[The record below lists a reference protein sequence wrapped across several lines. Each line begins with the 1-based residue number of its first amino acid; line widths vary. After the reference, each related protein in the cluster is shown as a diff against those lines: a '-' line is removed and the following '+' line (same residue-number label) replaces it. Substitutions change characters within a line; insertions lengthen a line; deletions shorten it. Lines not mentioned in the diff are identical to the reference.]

1 MADGKV
7 VIQVDMDGNKAQSGM
22 SRLKNMVGGLSES
35 GAQLGSVFKSVLGA
49 NIVSGALISG
59 IQSLGS
65 AMKGVFS
72 TALDE
77 GAKLQQSFGGI
88 DTLYKGAED
97 TMKQYATA
105 AASAGISANTYAEQ
119 AVSFGASL
127 KKALGGD
134 AVKAAE
140 SANKA
145 IMAMA
150 DNSAKMGTDIGSIQ
164 MAYQGFAKG
173 NYTMLDNLKLGYGG
187 TQQEMQRLLKD
198 ASKLE
203 KAMGKKFDI
212 NNFADVVEAIDL
224 VQQELGIA
232 GVAAEEAKTTFSGSF
247 EAMKASASNFL
258 ANLTLGEDIGPS
270 LKTLISTTSTFL
282 LGNFVPMVGN
292 IMRQLPQAVEVAL
305 AEAGP
310 KIEQGF
316 KSLFSSLGVDEGVF
330 DAVKDT
336 FRDVVVT
343 IQSLFESFTSEG
355 NGFKD
360 LLQGISNVITF
371 VNVVIQELARGFQFV
386 VESFANTGA
395 INSAYSAFKDLSGA
409 AVEVAKNLGE
419 AIPWDTIGSIAG
431 QVVNFISLLVSWFSK
446 LAQSISPEVWQTL
459 IVGVTSFAVALKG
472 IKTGLA
478 VAKGLKSAFDFG
490 KNLVSLITNTLSL
503 TAAQATNAAAST
515 AMSAGNTAVG
525 TSAGAAASS
534 VLKLGAGI
542 LMIGAG
548 VLLAASGIYLLVQAA
563 IQLSS
568 AGAGAILTMVG
579 LGVGIA
585 ALAAVFAFLGPAL
598 TAGAV
603 GILAF
608 GAAVA
613 LIGVGVYAASVGL
626 ALLAVQLPVIS
637 TYGLSASIA
646 LAALGASMLVLG
658 AGALV
663 AGAGLLVLGAGALV
677 AGAGVLVFGAG
688 LLVASVGVAAFGVAL
703 ALVGVGVYTASAGL
717 SMLAGHLPTIATYG
731 ASAAIGIAALGAG
744 LLVMGAGSLVAGAG
758 ALVLGAG
765 LLTAG
770 AGATVLGAGMLVAA
784 AGVAAFG
791 LALGLCAPSITIFAE
806 AISKIIETLSSGLSS
821 ILQAIASVIQ
831 SIGNAALNAGL
842 GFKSLAEGVVM
853 ITNTG
858 LADLS
863 ASLAATAAGL
873 GAIASQGAGLAIAGQ
888 GMTML
893 SSGMMML
900 GQSTVILQSAL
911 IALPALLTSF
921 TSSLTGLPAVLTAT
935 ASSMTDFGSNVQ
947 GSLTGLTGLGE
958 IVIQFN
964 AMLMTIAPAT
974 MMASTGLASFNAQA
988 TLAGNSMQILGT
1000 SSAAVSAQIAS
1011 FGLIIA
1017 SAMMGATTATNVA
1030 GSQMVATI
1038 RTTGIQMV
1046 SAEQSCMNQ
1055 IVSAVRNGMNNAVS
1069 TIRNGGSQMVSAMQS
1084 ALNQMKVVVQNTM
1097 NSIVSSIQSHGG
1109 QMVSAWK
1116 TAGQQMITTTQ
1127 SFVNNTNS
1135 SLKGI
1140 GSGVNLYSNGA
1151 ALMSGLKSGI
1161 DAGWSQITSSVS
1173 NMAKWIKDHKGPV
1186 SYDRRLLIENGSAIM
1201 AGLNQGI
1208 QTGWRKVMDN
1218 ISNMAGTIQDVIND
1232 DYSNIGWQIGLGI
1245 SDGLNSSQDKVAG
1258 YLDAIRDHVNDFSLK
1273 SKNLL
1278 TGATATM
1285 SSQLKVETLRG
1296 KTPKDETSSRQEAYI
1311 AHSASLLSDVID
1323 SLSELREQVAQ
1334 GQTMVLDTGALIG
1347 GTAYA
1352 YDEAVGNI
1360 QTLRGRHRLS

>member
-7 VIQVDMDGNKAQSGM
+7 VIQVDMDGDKAQSGVA
-22 SRLKNMVGGLSES
+22 RLKGMVGGLAES
-35 GAQLGSVFKSVLGA
+35 GTQLGSVFKSVLGA

-88 DTLYKGAED
+88 DTLYHGAED

-224 VQQELGIA
+224 VQQELGVA
-232 GVAAEEAKTTFSGSF
+232 GVAAKEAETTFSGSF
-247 EAMKASASNFL
+247 SAMKASASNFL
-258 ANLTLGEDIGPS
+258 ANLSLGEDIGPS

-316 KSLFSSLGVDEGVF
+316 RSLFAGIGVDDGAF
-330 DAVKDT
+330 DVIKDT

-343 IQSLFESFTSEG
+343 IQSLFGELTSEG

-386 VESFANTGA
+386 VESFAETGA
-395 INSAYSAFKDLSGA
+395 INSAYSAFKDLSEA
-409 AVEVAKNLGE
+409 ATEVAQNLGE
-419 AIPWDTIGSIAG
+419 AIPWDTIGTAVGQIVNGISI
-431 QVVNFISLLVSWFSK
+431 LVSWFSK
-446 LAQSISPEVWQTL
+446 LAQSISPDMWSAL
-459 IVGVTSFAVALKG
+459 ITGVVSFAVALKG
-472 IKTGLA
+472 IKTGLTIA
-478 VAKGLKSAFDFG
+478 RGLKSAFDFG
-490 KNLVSLITNTLSL
+490 KNLVSLISNTLSL

-525 TSAGAAASS
+525 TSAGAATSS
-534 VLKLGAGI
+534 VLKLGAGL
-542 LMIGAG
+542 LMVGAG
-548 VLLAASGIYLLVQAA
+548 VLLATTGIYLLVQAA

-579 LGVGIA
+579 LAVGIA

-608 GAAVA
+608 GAAIA

-637 TYGLSASIA
+637 AYGLSASVA
-646 LAALGASMLVLG
+646 LVALGASMLVLG
-658 AGALV
+658 AGSLV

-677 AGAGVLVFGAG
+677 AGAGALVFGAG
-688 LLVASVGVAAFGVAL
+688 LLVASVGVAAFG
-703 ALVGVGVYTASAGL
+703 
-717 SMLAGHLPTIATYG
+717 
-731 ASAAIGIAALGAG
+731 
-744 LLVMGAGSLVAGAG
+744 
-758 ALVLGAG
+758 
-765 LLTAG
+765 
-770 AGATVLGAGMLVAA
+770 
-784 AGVAAFG
+784 
-791 LALGLCAPSITIFAE
+791 LALGVCAPAISTFVD
-806 AISKIIETLSSGLSS
+806 AISKIIETLSGGLSN
-821 ILQAIASVIQ
+821 ILDAISRVIQ
-831 SIGNAALNAGL
+831 SVGDSALKAGQ
-842 GFKSLAEGVVM
+842 GFKALAEGVVM
-853 ITNTG
+853 ITNTSLG
-858 LADLS
+858 DMAASLGAVALGVGKIAGYGSDLS
-863 ASLAATAAGL
+863 AVGS
-873 GAIASQGAGLAIAGQ
+873 
-888 GMTML
+888 GMTIL
-893 SSGMMML
+893 SNGMMMFA
-900 GQSTVILQSAL
+900 QSATIATGALATFPGL
-911 IALPALLTSF
+911 ISNLSVVTGSAPASF
-921 TSSLTGLPAVLTAT
+921 LILAT
-935 ASSMTDFGSNVQ
+935 AVKTAG
-947 GSLTGLTGLGE
+947 T
-958 IVIQFN
+958 
-964 AMLMTIAPAT
+964 LMAT
-974 MMASTGLASFNAQA
+974 
-988 TLAGNSMQILGT
+988 SMQA
-1000 SSAAVSAQIAS
+1000 SMAQILVVVNNGMIS
-1011 FGLIIA
+1011 IVQ
-1017 SAMMGATTATNVA
+1017 SVRNN
-1030 GSQMVATI
+1030 GSQMVAVWRI
-1038 RTTGIQMV
+1038 SGQQLV
-1046 SAEQSCMNQ
+1046 SA
-1055 IVSAVRNGMNNAVS
+1055 
-1069 TIRNGGSQMVSAMQS
+1069 
-1084 ALNQMKVVVQNTM
+1084 
-1097 NSIVSSIQSHGG
+1097 
-1109 QMVSAWK
+1109 
-1116 TAGQQMITTTQ
+1116 TQ
-1127 SFVNNTNS
+1127 GFVNSANS
-1135 SLKGI
+1135 TLSQI
-1140 GSGVNLYSNGA
+1140 GQGVNLHANGS

-1161 DAGWSQITSSVS
+1161 DSGWSQITSSVS

-1186 SYDRRLLIENGSAIM
+1186 SYDRRLLIENGAALM
-1201 AGLNQGI
+1201 TGLNRGI
-1208 QTGWRKVMDN
+1208 QAGWRNVMDN
-1218 ISNMAGTIQDVIND
+1218 ISSMAGTIQDVIND
-1232 DYSNIGWQIGLGI
+1232 DYSDIGWQIGLGI
-1245 SDGLNSSQDKVAG
+1245 SDGLNSSMDKVTG
-1258 YLDAIRDHVNDFSLK
+1258 HLDAIRDHVNDFSLK

-1311 AHSASLLSDVID
+1311 AHSTSLLSDVID

-1334 GQTMVLDTGALIG
+1334 GQMMVLDTGELVG
-1347 GTAYA
+1347 RTAYA

>member
-1 MADGKV
+1 MSDGKV
-7 VIQVDMDGNKAQSGM
+7 VIQVDMDGDKAQSGVA
-22 SRLKNMVGGLSES
+22 RLKGMVGGLAES
-35 GAQLGSVFKSVLGA
+35 GTQLGSVFKSVLGA

-59 IQSLGS
+59 IQSLGN

-97 TMKQYATA
+97 TMKQYATT

-198 ASKLE
+198 ASNLE

-224 VQQELGIA
+224 VQQELGVA
-232 GVAAEEAKTTFSGSF
+232 GVAAKEAETTFSGSF
-247 EAMKASASNFL
+247 SAMKASSSNFL
-258 ANLTLGEDIGPS
+258 ANLSLGEDIGPS

-292 IMRQLPQAVEVAL
+292 IMRQLPHAIEVAI

-316 KSLFSSLGVDEGVF
+316 RSLFAGIGVDDGAF
-330 DAVKDT
+330 DVIKDT

-343 IQSLFESFTSEG
+343 IQSLFGELTSEG

-371 VNVVIQELARGFQFV
+371 VNAVIQELARGFQFV
-386 VESFANTGA
+386 VESFAETGA
-395 INSAYSAFKDLSGA
+395 INSAYSAFKDLSEA
-409 AVEVAKNLGE
+409 AIEVAKNLGE
-419 AIPWDTIGSIAG
+419 AIPWETIGTAVGQIVNGISI
-431 QVVNFISLLVSWFSK
+431 LVSWFSK
-446 LAQSISPEVWQTL
+446 LAQSISPDMWSAL
-459 IVGVTSFAVALKG
+459 ITGVVSFAVALKG
-472 IKTGLA
+472 IKTGLTIA
-478 VAKGLKSAFDFG
+478 RGLKSAFDFG
-490 KNLVSLITNTLSL
+490 KNLVSLISNTLSL

-534 VLKLGAGI
+534 VLKLGAGL
-542 LMIGAG
+542 LMVGAG
-548 VLLAASGIYLLVQAA
+548 VLLAATGIYLLVQAA

-579 LGVGIA
+579 LAVGIA

-608 GAAVA
+608 GAAIA

-637 TYGLSASIA
+637 TYGLSASVA
-646 LAALGASMLVLG
+646 LVALGASMLVLG

-677 AGAGVLVFGAG
+677 AGAGAVAFGAG
-688 LLVASVGVAAFGVAL
+688 LLIASV
-703 ALVGVGVYTASAGL
+703 
-717 SMLAGHLPTIATYG
+717 
-731 ASAAIGIAALGAG
+731 
-744 LLVMGAGSLVAGAG
+744 
-758 ALVLGAG
+758 
-765 LLTAG
+765 
-770 AGATVLGAGMLVAA
+770 
-784 AGVAAFG
+784 GVAAFG
-791 LALGLCAPSITIFAE
+791 LALGVCAPAISTFVD
-806 AISKIIETLSSGLSS
+806 AISKIIETLSGGLSN
-821 ILQAIASVIQ
+821 ILDAISRVIQ
-831 SIGNAALNAGL
+831 SVGDSALKAGQ
-842 GFKSLAEGVVM
+842 GFKALAEGVVM
-853 ITNTG
+853 ITNTSLG
-858 LADLS
+858 DMAASLGAVALGVGKIAGYGSDLS
-863 ASLAATAAGL
+863 AVGS
-873 GAIASQGAGLAIAGQ
+873 
-888 GMTML
+888 GMTIL
-893 SSGMMML
+893 SNGMMMFAQSATIATGAL
-900 GQSTVILQSAL
+900 ATFPGLISNLSVVTGSAPASFLVLATAVKTAGTLMATSMQASMAQILVVVNNGMVSTVQS
-911 IALPALLTSF
+911 
-921 TSSLTGLPAVLTAT
+921 VR
-935 ASSMTDFGSNVQ
+935 N
-947 GSLTGLTGLGE
+947 
-958 IVIQFN
+958 N
-964 AMLMTIAPAT
+964 
-974 MMASTGLASFNAQA
+974 
-988 TLAGNSMQILGT
+988 
-1000 SSAAVSAQIAS
+1000 
-1011 FGLIIA
+1011 
-1017 SAMMGATTATNVA
+1017 
-1030 GSQMVATI
+1030 GSQMVAVW
-1038 RTTGIQMV
+1038 RVSGQLLV
-1046 SAEQSCMNQ
+1046 SA
-1055 IVSAVRNGMNNAVS
+1055 
-1069 TIRNGGSQMVSAMQS
+1069 
-1084 ALNQMKVVVQNTM
+1084 
-1097 NSIVSSIQSHGG
+1097 
-1109 QMVSAWK
+1109 
-1116 TAGQQMITTTQ
+1116 TQ
-1127 SFVNNTNS
+1127 GFVNSANNTLS
-1135 SLKGI
+1135 QI
-1140 GSGVNLYSNGA
+1140 GQGVNLHANGS

-1186 SYDRRLLIENGSAIM
+1186 SYDRRLLIENGSALM
-1201 AGLNQGI
+1201 TGLNQGI
-1208 QTGWRKVMDN
+1208 QTGWRNVMNN
-1218 ISNMAGTIQDVIND
+1218 ISSMAGTIQDVIND
-1232 DYSNIGWQIGLGI
+1232 DYSDIGWQIGLGI
-1245 SDGLNSSQDKVAG
+1245 SDGLNSSMDNVTG
-1258 YLDAIRDHVNDFSLK
+1258 RLDAIRDHVNDFSLR

-1311 AHSASLLSDVID
+1311 AHSTSLLSDVID

-1334 GQTMVLDTGALIG
+1334 GQMMVLDTGELVG
-1347 GTAYA
+1347 RTAYA

>member
-1 MADGKV
+1 MSDGKV
-7 VIQVDMDGNKAQSGM
+7 VIQVDMDGDKAQSGVA
-22 SRLKNMVGGLSES
+22 RLKGMVGGLAES
-35 GAQLGSVFKSVLGA
+35 GTQLGSVFKSVLGA

-97 TMKQYATA
+97 TMKQYATT

-224 VQQELGIA
+224 VQQELGVA
-232 GVAAEEAKTTFSGSF
+232 GVAAKEAETTFSGSF
-247 EAMKASASNFL
+247 SAMKASASNFL
-258 ANLTLGEDIGPS
+258 ANLSLGEDIGPS

-292 IMRQLPQAVEVAL
+292 IMRQLPNAIEVAI

-316 KSLFSSLGVDEGVF
+316 RSLFAGIGVDDGAF
-330 DAVKDT
+330 DVIKDT

-343 IQSLFESFTSEG
+343 FQSLFGELTSEG

-360 LLQGISNVITF
+360 LLQGISNVIAF
-371 VNVVIQELARGFQFV
+371 VNAVIQELARGFQFV
-386 VESFANTGA
+386 LDSFAETGA
-395 INSAYSAFKDLSGA
+395 INSAYSAFKDLSEA
-409 AVEVAKNLGE
+409 ATEVAQNLGE
-419 AIPWDTIGSIAG
+419 AIPWETIGIAVGQIVNGISI
-431 QVVNFISLLVSWFSK
+431 LVSWFSK
-446 LAQSISPEVWQTL
+446 LAQSISPDMWSAL
-459 IVGVTSFAVALKG
+459 ITGVVSFAVALKG
-472 IKTGLA
+472 IKTGLTIA
-478 VAKGLKSAFDFG
+478 RGLKSAFDFG
-490 KNLVSLITNTLSL
+490 KNLVSLISNTLSL

-534 VLKLGAGI
+534 VLKLGAGL
-542 LMIGAG
+542 LMVGAG
-548 VLLAASGIYLLVQAA
+548 VLLAATGIYLLVQAA

-579 LGVGIA
+579 LAVGIA

-608 GAAVA
+608 GAAIA

-637 TYGLSASIA
+637 EYGLTSSIA
-646 LAALGASMLVLG
+646 LIALGGSMLVLG

-677 AGAGVLVFGAG
+677 AAAGAVAFGAG
-688 LLVASVGVAAFGVAL
+688 LLIASV
-703 ALVGVGVYTASAGL
+703 
-717 SMLAGHLPTIATYG
+717 
-731 ASAAIGIAALGAG
+731 
-744 LLVMGAGSLVAGAG
+744 
-758 ALVLGAG
+758 
-765 LLTAG
+765 
-770 AGATVLGAGMLVAA
+770 
-784 AGVAAFG
+784 GVAAFG
-791 LALGLCAPSITIFAE
+791 LALGVCAPAISTFVD
-806 AISKIIETLSSGLSS
+806 AISKIIETLSGGLSN
-821 ILQAIASVIQ
+821 ILDAISRVIQ
-831 SIGNAALNAGL
+831 SVGDSALKAGQ
-842 GFKSLAEGVVM
+842 GFKALAEGVVM
-853 ITNTG
+853 ITNTSLG
-858 LADLS
+858 DMAASLGAVALGVGKIAGYGSDLS
-863 ASLAATAAGL
+863 AVGSSMTILSNGMMMFAQSAMIATAALATFPGL
-873 GAIASQGAGLAIAGQ
+873 ISNLSVVTGSAPASFL
-888 GMTML
+888 
-893 SSGMMML
+893 
-900 GQSTVILQSAL
+900 IL
-911 IALPALLTSF
+911 
-921 TSSLTGLPAVLTAT
+921 AT
-935 ASSMTDFGSNVQ
+935 AVKTAG
-947 GSLTGLTGLGE
+947 T
-958 IVIQFN
+958 
-964 AMLMTIAPAT
+964 LMAT
-974 MMASTGLASFNAQA
+974 
-988 TLAGNSMQILGT
+988 SMQA
-1000 SSAAVSAQIAS
+1000 SMAQILVVVNNGMVS
-1011 FGLIIA
+1011 IVQ
-1017 SAMMGATTATNVA
+1017 SVRNN
-1030 GSQMVATI
+1030 GSQMVAVW
-1038 RTTGIQMV
+1038 RVSGQQLV
-1046 SAEQSCMNQ
+1046 SA
-1055 IVSAVRNGMNNAVS
+1055 
-1069 TIRNGGSQMVSAMQS
+1069 
-1084 ALNQMKVVVQNTM
+1084 
-1097 NSIVSSIQSHGG
+1097 
-1109 QMVSAWK
+1109 
-1116 TAGQQMITTTQ
+1116 TQ
-1127 SFVNNTNS
+1127 GFVNSANNTLS
-1135 SLKGI
+1135 QI
-1140 GSGVNLYSNGA
+1140 GQGVNLHANGS

-1161 DAGWSQITSSVS
+1161 DSGWSQITSSVS

-1186 SYDRRLLIENGSAIM
+1186 SYDRRLLIENGSALM
-1201 AGLNQGI
+1201 SGLNRGI
-1208 QTGWRKVMDN
+1208 QTGWRKAMDN
-1218 ISNMAGTIQDVIND
+1218 ISSMAGTIQDVIND
-1232 DYSNIGWQIGLGI
+1232 DYSDIGWQIGLGI
-1245 SDGLNSSQDKVAG
+1245 SDGLNSSMDNVTG
-1258 YLDAIRDHVNDFSLK
+1258 HLDAIRDHVNDFSLR

-1311 AHSASLLSDVID
+1311 AHSTSLLSDVID

-1334 GQTMVLDTGALIG
+1334 GQMMVLDTGALVG

-1360 QTLRGRHRLS
+1360 QTLRGRHRL

>member
-7 VIQVDMDGNKAQSGM
+7 VIQVDMDGDKAQSGVA
-22 SRLKNMVGGLSES
+22 RLKGMVGGLAES
-35 GAQLGSVFKSVLGA
+35 GTQLGSVFKSVLGA

-88 DTLYKGAED
+88 DTLYHGAED
-97 TMKQYATA
+97 TMKQYATT

-224 VQQELGIA
+224 VQQELGVA
-232 GVAAEEAKTTFSGSF
+232 GVAAKEAETTFSGSF
-247 EAMKASASNFL
+247 SAMKASASNFL
-258 ANLTLGEDIGPS
+258 ANLSLGEDIGPS

-292 IMRQLPQAVEVAL
+292 IMRQLPHAIEVAI

-316 KSLFSSLGVDEGVF
+316 RSLFAGIGVDDGAF
-330 DAVKDT
+330 DVIKDT

-343 IQSLFESFTSEG
+343 IQSLFGELTSEG

-386 VESFANTGA
+386 LDSFAETGA
-395 INSAYSAFKDLSGA
+395 INSAYSAFKDLSEA
-409 AVEVAKNLGE
+409 ATEVAQNLGE
-419 AIPWDTIGSIAG
+419 AIPWETIGTAVG
-431 QVVNFISLLVSWFSK
+431 QIVNGISTLVSWFSK
-446 LAQSISPEVWQTL
+446 LAQSISPDMWSAL
-459 IVGVTSFAVALKG
+459 ITSVVSFAVALKG
-472 IKTGLA
+472 IKTGLTIA
-478 VAKGLKSAFDFG
+478 RGLKSAFDFG
-490 KNLVSLITNTLSL
+490 KNLVSLISNTISL

-534 VLKLGAGI
+534 VLKLGAGL
-542 LMIGAG
+542 LMVGAG
-548 VLLAASGIYLLVQAA
+548 VLLAATGIYLLVQAA

-579 LGVGIA
+579 LAVGIA

-608 GAAVA
+608 GAAIA
-613 LIGVGVYAASVGL
+613 LIGVGIYAASVGL

-637 TYGLSASIA
+637 TYGLSASVA
-646 LAALGASMLVLG
+646 LVALGASMLVLG

-677 AGAGVLVFGAG
+677 AGAGAVVFGAG
-688 LLVASVGVAAFGVAL
+688 LLIASVG
-703 ALVGVGVYTASAGL
+703 
-717 SMLAGHLPTIATYG
+717 I
-731 ASAAIGIAALGAG
+731 
-744 LLVMGAGSLVAGAG
+744 
-758 ALVLGAG
+758 
-765 LLTAG
+765 
-770 AGATVLGAGMLVAA
+770 
-784 AGVAAFG
+784 AAFG
-791 LALGLCAPSITIFAE
+791 LALGVCAPAISTFVD
-806 AISKIIETLSSGLSS
+806 AISKIIETLSGGLSN
-821 ILQAIASVIQ
+821 ILDAISRVIQ
-831 SIGNAALNAGL
+831 SVGDSALKAGQ
-842 GFKSLAEGVVM
+842 GFKALAEGVVM
-853 ITNTG
+853 ITNTSLG
-858 LADLS
+858 DMAASLGAVALGVGKIAGYGSDLS
-863 ASLAATAAGL
+863 AVGNGMTILSNGMMMFSQSAMIATAALATFPGL
-873 GAIASQGAGLAIAGQ
+873 ISNLSVVTGSAPASFL
-888 GMTML
+888 
-893 SSGMMML
+893 
-900 GQSTVILQSAL
+900 
-911 IALPALLTSF
+911 
-921 TSSLTGLPAVLTAT
+921 VLAT
-935 ASSMTDFGSNVQ
+935 AVKTAG
-947 GSLTGLTGLGE
+947 T
-958 IVIQFN
+958 
-964 AMLMTIAPAT
+964 LMAT
-974 MMASTGLASFNAQA
+974 
-988 TLAGNSMQILGT
+988 SMQA
-1000 SSAAVSAQIAS
+1000 SMAQILVVVNNGMVS
-1011 FGLIIA
+1011 IVQ
-1017 SAMMGATTATNVA
+1017 SVRNN
-1030 GSQMVATI
+1030 GSQMVAVWRI
-1038 RTTGIQMV
+1038 SGQQLV
-1046 SAEQSCMNQ
+1046 SA
-1055 IVSAVRNGMNNAVS
+1055 
-1069 TIRNGGSQMVSAMQS
+1069 
-1084 ALNQMKVVVQNTM
+1084 
-1097 NSIVSSIQSHGG
+1097 
-1109 QMVSAWK
+1109 
-1116 TAGQQMITTTQ
+1116 TQ
-1127 SFVNNTNS
+1127 GFVNSANS
-1135 SLKGI
+1135 TLSQI
-1140 GSGVNLYSNGA
+1140 GQGVNLHANGS

-1161 DAGWSQITSSVS
+1161 DSGWSQITSSVS

-1186 SYDRRLLIENGSAIM
+1186 SYDRRLLIENGSALM
-1201 AGLNQGI
+1201 TGLNRGI
-1208 QTGWRKVMDN
+1208 QTGWRKVTDN
-1218 ISNMAGTIQDVIND
+1218 ISSMAGTIQDVIND
-1232 DYSNIGWQIGLGI
+1232 DYSDIGWQIGLGI
-1245 SDGLNSSQDKVAG
+1245 SDGLNSSMDNVTG
-1258 YLDAIRDHVNDFSLK
+1258 RLDAIRDHVNDFSLR

-1311 AHSASLLSDVID
+1311 AHSTSLLSDVID

-1334 GQTMVLDTGALIG
+1334 GQMMVLDTGELVG

-1360 QTLRGRHRLS
+1360 QTLRGRHRL

>member
-49 NIVSGALISG
+49 NIVSGAIISG

-658 AGALV
+658 AG
-663 AGAGLLVLGAGALV
+663 LLVLGAGALV

-744 LLVMGAGSLVAGAG
+744 LLVMGAGALVAGAG

-770 AGATVLGAGMLVAA
+770 AGATVFGAGMLVAA

-831 SIGNAALNAGL
+831 SIGDAALNAGL

-1084 ALNQMKVVVQNTM
+1084 SLNQMKVVVQNTM

-1116 TAGQQMITTTQ
+1116 IAGQQMITTTQ

-1151 ALMSGLKSGI
+1151 ALMGGLKSGI

-1173 NMAKWIKDHKGPV
+1173 NMAQWIKDHKGPV

-1208 QTGWRKVMDN
+1208 QTGWRKVMGN

-1258 YLDAIRDHVNDFSLK
+1258 YLDAIRNHVNDFSLK

-1296 KTPKDETSSRQEAYI
+1296 KTPNDETSSRQEAYI

-1360 QTLRGRHRLS
+1360 QTLRGRHRL

>member
-7 VIQVDMDGNKAQSGM
+7 VIQVDMDGDKAQSGVA
-22 SRLKNMVGGLSES
+22 RLKGMVGGLAES
-35 GAQLGSVFKSVLGA
+35 GTQLGSVFKSVLGA

-88 DTLYKGAED
+88 DTLYHGAED

-224 VQQELGIA
+224 VQQELGVA
-232 GVAAEEAKTTFSGSF
+232 GVAAKEAETTFSGSF
-247 EAMKASASNFL
+247 SAMKASASNFL
-258 ANLTLGEDIGPS
+258 ANLSLGEDIGPS

-316 KSLFSSLGVDEGVF
+316 RSLFAGIGVDDGAF
-330 DAVKDT
+330 DVIKDT

-343 IQSLFESFTSEG
+343 IQSLFGELTSEG

-386 VESFANTGA
+386 VESFAETGA
-395 INSAYSAFKDLSGA
+395 INSAYSAFKDLSEA
-409 AVEVAKNLGE
+409 ATEVAQNLGE
-419 AIPWDTIGSIAG
+419 AIPWDTIGTAVGQIVNGISI
-431 QVVNFISLLVSWFSK
+431 LVSWFSK
-446 LAQSISPEVWQTL
+446 LAQSISPDMWSAL
-459 IVGVTSFAVALKG
+459 ITGVVSFAVALKG
-472 IKTGLA
+472 IKTGLTIA
-478 VAKGLKSAFDFG
+478 RGLKSAFDFG
-490 KNLVSLITNTLSL
+490 KNLVSLISNTLSL

-534 VLKLGAGI
+534 VLKLGAGL
-542 LMIGAG
+542 LMVGAG
-548 VLLAASGIYLLVQAA
+548 VLLATTGIYLLVQAA

-579 LGVGIA
+579 LAVGIA

-608 GAAVA
+608 GAAIA

-637 TYGLSASIA
+637 AYGLSASVA
-646 LAALGASMLVLG
+646 LVALGASMLVLG
-658 AGALV
+658 AGSLV

-677 AGAGVLVFGAG
+677 AGAGALVFGAG
-688 LLVASVGVAAFGVAL
+688 LLVASVGVAAFG
-703 ALVGVGVYTASAGL
+703 
-717 SMLAGHLPTIATYG
+717 
-731 ASAAIGIAALGAG
+731 
-744 LLVMGAGSLVAGAG
+744 
-758 ALVLGAG
+758 
-765 LLTAG
+765 
-770 AGATVLGAGMLVAA
+770 
-784 AGVAAFG
+784 
-791 LALGLCAPSITIFAE
+791 LALGVCAPAISTFVD
-806 AISKIIETLSSGLSS
+806 AISKIIETLSGGLSN
-821 ILQAIASVIQ
+821 ILDAISRVIQ
-831 SIGNAALNAGL
+831 SVGDSALKAGQ
-842 GFKSLAEGVVM
+842 GFKALAEGVVM
-853 ITNTG
+853 ITNTSLG
-858 LADLS
+858 DMAASLGAVALGVGKIAGYGSDLS
-863 ASLAATAAGL
+863 AVGS
-873 GAIASQGAGLAIAGQ
+873 
-888 GMTML
+888 GMTIL
-893 SSGMMML
+893 SNGMMMFA
-900 GQSTVILQSAL
+900 QSATIATGALATFPGL
-911 IALPALLTSF
+911 ISNLSVVTGSAPASF
-921 TSSLTGLPAVLTAT
+921 LILAT
-935 ASSMTDFGSNVQ
+935 AVKTAG
-947 GSLTGLTGLGE
+947 T
-958 IVIQFN
+958 
-964 AMLMTIAPAT
+964 LMAT
-974 MMASTGLASFNAQA
+974 
-988 TLAGNSMQILGT
+988 SMQA
-1000 SSAAVSAQIAS
+1000 SMAQILVVVNNGMIS
-1011 FGLIIA
+1011 IVQ
-1017 SAMMGATTATNVA
+1017 SVRNN
-1030 GSQMVATI
+1030 GSQMVAVWRI
-1038 RTTGIQMV
+1038 SGQQLV
-1046 SAEQSCMNQ
+1046 SA
-1055 IVSAVRNGMNNAVS
+1055 
-1069 TIRNGGSQMVSAMQS
+1069 
-1084 ALNQMKVVVQNTM
+1084 
-1097 NSIVSSIQSHGG
+1097 
-1109 QMVSAWK
+1109 
-1116 TAGQQMITTTQ
+1116 TQ
-1127 SFVNNTNS
+1127 GFVNSANS
-1135 SLKGI
+1135 TLSQI
-1140 GSGVNLYSNGA
+1140 GQGVNLHANGL

-1161 DAGWSQITSSVS
+1161 DSGWSQITSSVS

-1186 SYDRRLLIENGSAIM
+1186 SYDRRLLIENGAALM
-1201 AGLNQGI
+1201 TGLNRGI
-1208 QTGWRKVMDN
+1208 QAGWRNVMDN
-1218 ISNMAGTIQDVIND
+1218 ISSMAGTIQDVIND
-1232 DYSNIGWQIGLGI
+1232 DYSDIGWQIGLGI
-1245 SDGLNSSQDKVAG
+1245 SDGLNSSMDKVTG
-1258 YLDAIRDHVNDFSLK
+1258 HLDAIRDHVNDFSLK

-1311 AHSASLLSDVID
+1311 AHSTSLLSDVID

-1334 GQTMVLDTGALIG
+1334 GQMMVLDTGELVG
-1347 GTAYA
+1347 RTAYA

>member
-7 VIQVDMDGNKAQSGM
+7 VIQVDMDGDKAQSGVA
-22 SRLKNMVGGLSES
+22 RLKGMVGGLAES
-35 GAQLGSVFKSVLGA
+35 GTQLGSVFKSVLGA

-88 DTLYKGAED
+88 DTLYHGAED

-105 AASAGISANTYAEQ
+105 AASAGILANTYAEQ

-224 VQQELGIA
+224 VQQELGVA
-232 GVAAEEAKTTFSGSF
+232 GVAAKEAETTFSGSF
-247 EAMKASASNFL
+247 SAMKASASNFL
-258 ANLTLGEDIGPS
+258 ANLSLGEDIGPS

-316 KSLFSSLGVDEGVF
+316 RSLFAGIGVDDGAF
-330 DAVKDT
+330 DVIKDT
-336 FRDVVVT
+336 FRDVVLT
-343 IQSLFESFTSEG
+343 IQSLFGELTSEG

-386 VESFANTGA
+386 VESFAETGA
-395 INSAYSAFKDLSGA
+395 INSAYSAFKDLSEA
-409 AVEVAKNLGE
+409 ATEVAQNLGE
-419 AIPWDTIGSIAG
+419 AIPWDTIGTAVGQIVNGISI
-431 QVVNFISLLVSWFSK
+431 LVSWFSK
-446 LAQSISPEVWQTL
+446 LAQSISPDMWSAL
-459 IVGVTSFAVALKG
+459 ITGVVSFAVALKG
-472 IKTGLA
+472 IKTGLTIA
-478 VAKGLKSAFDFG
+478 RGLKSAFDFG
-490 KNLVSLITNTLSL
+490 KNLVSLISNTLSL

-534 VLKLGAGI
+534 VLKLGAGL
-542 LMIGAG
+542 LMVGAG
-548 VLLAASGIYLLVQAA
+548 VLLAATGIYLLVQAA

-579 LGVGIA
+579 LAVGIA

-608 GAAVA
+608 GAAIA

-637 TYGLSASIA
+637 AYGLSASVA
-646 LAALGASMLVLG
+646 LVALGASMLVLG
-658 AGALV
+658 AGSLV

-677 AGAGVLVFGAG
+677 AGAGALVFGAG
-688 LLVASVGVAAFGVAL
+688 LLVASVGVAAFG
-703 ALVGVGVYTASAGL
+703 
-717 SMLAGHLPTIATYG
+717 
-731 ASAAIGIAALGAG
+731 
-744 LLVMGAGSLVAGAG
+744 
-758 ALVLGAG
+758 
-765 LLTAG
+765 
-770 AGATVLGAGMLVAA
+770 
-784 AGVAAFG
+784 
-791 LALGLCAPSITIFAE
+791 LALGVCAPAISTFVD
-806 AISKIIETLSSGLSS
+806 AISKIIETLSGGLSN
-821 ILQAIASVIQ
+821 ILDAISRVIQ
-831 SIGNAALNAGL
+831 SVGDSALKAGQ
-842 GFKSLAEGVVM
+842 GFKALAEGVVM
-853 ITNTG
+853 ITNTSLG
-858 LADLS
+858 DMAASLGAVALGVGKIAGYGSDLS
-863 ASLAATAAGL
+863 AVGS
-873 GAIASQGAGLAIAGQ
+873 
-888 GMTML
+888 GMTIL
-893 SSGMMML
+893 SNGMMMFA
-900 GQSTVILQSAL
+900 QSATIATGALATFPGL
-911 IALPALLTSF
+911 ISNLSVVTGSAPASF
-921 TSSLTGLPAVLTAT
+921 LILAT
-935 ASSMTDFGSNVQ
+935 AVKTAG
-947 GSLTGLTGLGE
+947 T
-958 IVIQFN
+958 
-964 AMLMTIAPAT
+964 LMAT
-974 MMASTGLASFNAQA
+974 
-988 TLAGNSMQILGT
+988 SMQA
-1000 SSAAVSAQIAS
+1000 SMAQILVVVNNGMIS
-1011 FGLIIA
+1011 IVQ
-1017 SAMMGATTATNVA
+1017 SVRNN
-1030 GSQMVATI
+1030 GSQMVAVWRI
-1038 RTTGIQMV
+1038 SGQQLV
-1046 SAEQSCMNQ
+1046 SA
-1055 IVSAVRNGMNNAVS
+1055 
-1069 TIRNGGSQMVSAMQS
+1069 
-1084 ALNQMKVVVQNTM
+1084 
-1097 NSIVSSIQSHGG
+1097 
-1109 QMVSAWK
+1109 
-1116 TAGQQMITTTQ
+1116 TQ
-1127 SFVNNTNS
+1127 GFVNSANS
-1135 SLKGI
+1135 TLSQI
-1140 GSGVNLYSNGA
+1140 GQGVNLHANGS

-1161 DAGWSQITSSVS
+1161 DSGWSQITSSVS

-1186 SYDRRLLIENGSAIM
+1186 SYDRRLLIENGAALM
-1201 AGLNQGI
+1201 TGLNRGI
-1208 QTGWRKVMDN
+1208 QAGWRNVMDN
-1218 ISNMAGTIQDVIND
+1218 ISSMAGTIQDVIND
-1232 DYSNIGWQIGLGI
+1232 DYSDIGWQIGLGI
-1245 SDGLNSSQDKVAG
+1245 SDGLNSSMDKVTG
-1258 YLDAIRDHVNDFSLK
+1258 HLDAIRDHVNDFSLK

-1311 AHSASLLSDVID
+1311 AHSTSLLSDVID

-1334 GQTMVLDTGALIG
+1334 GQMMVLDTGELVG
-1347 GTAYA
+1347 RTAYA

>member
-105 AASAGISANTYAEQ
+105 AAAAGISANTYAEQ

-140 SANKA
+140 AANKA
-145 IMAMA
+145 ILSMA

-164 MAYQGFAKG
+164 MAFQGFAKG

-187 TQQEMQRLLKD
+187 TQQEMKRLLAD

-212 NNFADVVEAIDL
+212 NNFADIVEAIDL

-270 LKTLISTTSTFL
+270 LKSLISTTSTFL

-330 DAVKDT
+330 DVVKDT

-360 LLQGISNVITF
+360 LLQGISNVITL
-371 VNVVIQELARGFQFV
+371 VNAVIQELARGFQFV

-419 AIPWDTIGSIAG
+419 AIPWDIIGSIAG
-431 QVVNFISLLVSWFSK
+431 QVVNFISQLVSWFSK

-459 IVGVTSFAVALKG
+459 IVGVTSFVVALKG
-472 IKTGLA
+472 LETGLS

-744 LLVMGAGSLVAGAG
+744 LLVMGAGALVAGAG

-770 AGATVLGAGMLVAA
+770 AGATVFGAGMLVAA

-791 LALGLCAPSITIFAE
+791 LALGLCAPSITTFAE

-831 SIGNAALNAGL
+831 SIGDAALNAGL

-900 GQSTVILQSAL
+900 GQSTVILQSTL
-911 IALPALLTSF
+911 MALPALLTSF

-947 GSLTGLTGLGE
+947 SSLTGLTGLGE

-1030 GSQMVATI
+1030 GGQMVATI
-1038 RTTGIQMV
+1038 RTTGIQMI

-1055 IVSAVRNGMNNAVS
+1055 IVSAVKNGMNNAVS
-1069 TIRNGGSQMVSAMQS
+1069 TIRNGGSQMVSSMQS

-1151 ALMSGLKSGI
+1151 ALMGGLKSGI

-1258 YLDAIRDHVNDFSLK
+1258 YLDAIRNHVNDFSLK

-1285 SSQLKVETLRG
+1285 SSQLKVEALRG

-1311 AHSASLLSDVID
+1311 AHSTSLLSDVID

-1360 QTLRGRHRLS
+1360 QTLRGRHRL

>member
-7 VIQVDMDGNKAQSGM
+7 VIQVDMDGDKAQSGVA
-22 SRLKNMVGGLSES
+22 RLKGMVGGLAES
-35 GAQLGSVFKSVLGA
+35 GTQLGSVFKSVLGA

-88 DTLYKGAED
+88 DTLYHGAED
-97 TMKQYATA
+97 TMKQYATT

-224 VQQELGIA
+224 VQQELGVA
-232 GVAAEEAKTTFSGSF
+232 GVAAKEAETTFSGSF
-247 EAMKASASNFL
+247 SAMKASASNFL
-258 ANLTLGEDIGPS
+258 ANLSLGEDIGPS

-292 IMRQLPQAVEVAL
+292 IMRQLPHAIEVAI

-316 KSLFSSLGVDEGVF
+316 RSLFAGIGVDDGAF
-330 DAVKDT
+330 DVIKDT

-343 IQSLFESFTSEG
+343 IQSLFGELTSEG

-386 VESFANTGA
+386 LDSFADIGA
-395 INSAYSAFKDLSGA
+395 ISNFYQAFKDLSEA
-409 AVEVAKNLGE
+409 ATEVAQNLGE
-419 AIPWDTIGSIAG
+419 AIPWETIGTAVGQIVNGISI
-431 QVVNFISLLVSWFSK
+431 LVSWFSK
-446 LAQSISPEVWQTL
+446 LAQSISPDMWRAL
-459 IVGVTSFAVALKG
+459 ITGVVSFAVALKG
-472 IKTGLA
+472 IKTGLTIA
-478 VAKGLKSAFDFG
+478 RGLKSAFDFG
-490 KNLVSLITNTLSL
+490 KNLVSLISNTISL

-534 VLKLGAGI
+534 VLKLGAGL
-542 LMIGAG
+542 LMVGAG
-548 VLLAASGIYLLVQAA
+548 VLLAATGIYLLVQAA

-579 LGVGIA
+579 LAVGIA

-608 GAAVA
+608 GAAIA

-637 TYGLSASIA
+637 TYGLSASVA
-646 LAALGASMLVLG
+646 LVALGASMLVLG

-677 AGAGVLVFGAG
+677 AGAGAVVFGAG
-688 LLVASVGVAAFGVAL
+688 LLIASV
-703 ALVGVGVYTASAGL
+703 
-717 SMLAGHLPTIATYG
+717 
-731 ASAAIGIAALGAG
+731 
-744 LLVMGAGSLVAGAG
+744 
-758 ALVLGAG
+758 
-765 LLTAG
+765 
-770 AGATVLGAGMLVAA
+770 
-784 AGVAAFG
+784 GVAAFG
-791 LALGLCAPSITIFAE
+791 LALGVCAPAISTFVD
-806 AISKIIETLSSGLSS
+806 AISKIIETLSGGLSN
-821 ILQAIASVIQ
+821 ILDAISRVIQ
-831 SIGNAALNAGL
+831 SVGDSALKAGQ
-842 GFKSLAEGVVM
+842 GFKALAEGVVM
-853 ITNTG
+853 ITNTSLG
-858 LADLS
+858 DMAASLGAVALGVGKIAGYGSDLS
-863 ASLAATAAGL
+863 AVGNGMTILSNGMMMFSQSAMIATAALATFPGL
-873 GAIASQGAGLAIAGQ
+873 ISNLSVVTGSAPAS
-888 GMTML
+888 
-893 SSGMMML
+893 
-900 GQSTVILQSAL
+900 
-911 IALPALLTSF
+911 LLVF
-921 TSSLTGLPAVLTAT
+921 AT
-935 ASSMTDFGSNVQ
+935 AVKTAG
-947 GSLTGLTGLGE
+947 T
-958 IVIQFN
+958 
-964 AMLMTIAPAT
+964 LMAT
-974 MMASTGLASFNAQA
+974 
-988 TLAGNSMQILGT
+988 SMQA
-1000 SSAAVSAQIAS
+1000 SMAQILVVVNNGMVS
-1011 FGLIIA
+1011 IVQ
-1017 SAMMGATTATNVA
+1017 SVRNN
-1030 GSQMVATI
+1030 GSQMVAVWRI
-1038 RTTGIQMV
+1038 SGQQLV
-1046 SAEQSCMNQ
+1046 SA
-1055 IVSAVRNGMNNAVS
+1055 
-1069 TIRNGGSQMVSAMQS
+1069 
-1084 ALNQMKVVVQNTM
+1084 
-1097 NSIVSSIQSHGG
+1097 
-1109 QMVSAWK
+1109 
-1116 TAGQQMITTTQ
+1116 TQ
-1127 SFVNNTNS
+1127 GFVNSANNTLS
-1135 SLKGI
+1135 QI
-1140 GSGVNLYSNGA
+1140 GQGVNLHANGS

-1161 DAGWSQITSSVS
+1161 DSGWSQITSSVS

-1186 SYDRRLLIENGSAIM
+1186 SYDRRLLIENGSALM
-1201 AGLNQGI
+1201 TGLNRGI
-1208 QTGWRKVMDN
+1208 QTGWRNVMDN
-1218 ISNMAGTIQDVIND
+1218 ISSMAGTIQDVIND
-1232 DYSNIGWQIGLGI
+1232 DYSDIGWQIGLGI
-1245 SDGLNSSQDKVAG
+1245 SDGLNSSMDNVTG
-1258 YLDAIRDHVNDFSLK
+1258 HLDAIRDHVNDFSLR

-1311 AHSASLLSDVID
+1311 AHSTSLLSDVID
-1323 SLSELREQVAQ
+1323 GLSELREQVAQ

-1360 QTLRGRHRLS
+1360 QTLRGRHRL

>member
-7 VIQVDMDGNKAQSGM
+7 VIQVDMDGDKAQSGVA
-22 SRLKNMVGGLSES
+22 RLKGMVGGLAES
-35 GAQLGSVFKSVLGA
+35 GTQLGSVFKSVLGA

-88 DTLYKGAED
+88 DTLYHGAED
-97 TMKQYATA
+97 TMKQYATT

-224 VQQELGIA
+224 VQQELGVA
-232 GVAAEEAKTTFSGSF
+232 GVAAKEAETTFSGSF
-247 EAMKASASNFL
+247 SAMKASASNFL
-258 ANLTLGEDIGPS
+258 ANLSLGEDIGPS

-292 IMRQLPQAVEVAL
+292 IMRQLPHAIEVAI

-316 KSLFSSLGVDEGVF
+316 RSLFAGIGVDDGAF
-330 DAVKDT
+330 DVIKDT

-343 IQSLFESFTSEG
+343 IQSLFGELTSEG

-386 VESFANTGA
+386 LDSFADIGA
-395 INSAYSAFKDLSGA
+395 ISNFYQAFKDLSEA
-409 AVEVAKNLGE
+409 ATEVAQNLGE
-419 AIPWDTIGSIAG
+419 AIPWETIGTAVGQIVNGISI
-431 QVVNFISLLVSWFSK
+431 LVSWFSK
-446 LAQSISPEVWQTL
+446 LAQSISPDMWRAL
-459 IVGVTSFAVALKG
+459 ITGVVSFAVALKG
-472 IKTGLA
+472 IKTGLTIA
-478 VAKGLKSAFDFG
+478 RGLKSAFDFG
-490 KNLVSLITNTLSL
+490 KNLVSLISNTISL

-534 VLKLGAGI
+534 VLKLGAGL
-542 LMIGAG
+542 LMVGAG
-548 VLLAASGIYLLVQAA
+548 VLLAATGIYLLVQAA

-579 LGVGIA
+579 LAVGIA

-608 GAAVA
+608 GVAIA
-613 LIGVGVYAASVGL
+613 LIGVGIYAASVGL

-637 TYGLSASIA
+637 TYGLSASVA
-646 LAALGASMLVLG
+646 LVALGASMLVLG

-677 AGAGVLVFGAG
+677 AGAGAVVFGAG
-688 LLVASVGVAAFGVAL
+688 LLIASVG
-703 ALVGVGVYTASAGL
+703 
-717 SMLAGHLPTIATYG
+717 I
-731 ASAAIGIAALGAG
+731 
-744 LLVMGAGSLVAGAG
+744 
-758 ALVLGAG
+758 
-765 LLTAG
+765 
-770 AGATVLGAGMLVAA
+770 
-784 AGVAAFG
+784 AAFG
-791 LALGLCAPSITIFAE
+791 LALGVCAPAISTFVD
-806 AISKIIETLSSGLSS
+806 AISKIIETLSGGLSN
-821 ILQAIASVIQ
+821 ILDAISRVIQ
-831 SIGNAALNAGL
+831 SVGDSALKAGQ
-842 GFKSLAEGVVM
+842 GFKALAEGVVM
-853 ITNTG
+853 ITNTSLG
-858 LADLS
+858 DMAASLGAVALGVGKIAGYGSDLS
-863 ASLAATAAGL
+863 AVGNGMTILSNGMMMFAQSAMIATAALATFPGL
-873 GAIASQGAGLAIAGQ
+873 ISNLSVVTGSAPASFL
-888 GMTML
+888 
-893 SSGMMML
+893 
-900 GQSTVILQSAL
+900 
-911 IALPALLTSF
+911 
-921 TSSLTGLPAVLTAT
+921 VLAT
-935 ASSMTDFGSNVQ
+935 AVKTAG
-947 GSLTGLTGLGE
+947 T
-958 IVIQFN
+958 
-964 AMLMTIAPAT
+964 LMAT
-974 MMASTGLASFNAQA
+974 
-988 TLAGNSMQILGT
+988 SMQA
-1000 SSAAVSAQIAS
+1000 SMAQILVVVNNGMVS
-1011 FGLIIA
+1011 IVQ
-1017 SAMMGATTATNVA
+1017 SVRNN
-1030 GSQMVATI
+1030 GSQMVAVWRI
-1038 RTTGIQMV
+1038 SGQQLV
-1046 SAEQSCMNQ
+1046 SA
-1055 IVSAVRNGMNNAVS
+1055 
-1069 TIRNGGSQMVSAMQS
+1069 
-1084 ALNQMKVVVQNTM
+1084 
-1097 NSIVSSIQSHGG
+1097 
-1109 QMVSAWK
+1109 
-1116 TAGQQMITTTQ
+1116 TQ
-1127 SFVNNTNS
+1127 GFVNSANS
-1135 SLKGI
+1135 TLSQI
-1140 GSGVNLYSNGA
+1140 GQGVNLHANGS

-1161 DAGWSQITSSVS
+1161 DSGWSQITSSVS

-1186 SYDRRLLIENGSAIM
+1186 SYDRRLLIENGLAIM

-1258 YLDAIRDHVNDFSLK
+1258 YLDAIRSHVNDFSLK

-1311 AHSASLLSDVID
+1311 AHSTSLLSDVID

-1334 GQTMVLDTGALIG
+1334 GQMMVLDTGELVG

-1360 QTLRGRHRLS
+1360 QTLRGRHRL

>member
-7 VIQVDMDGNKAQSGM
+7 VIQVDMDGDKAQSGVA
-22 SRLKNMVGGLSES
+22 RLKGMVGGLAES
-35 GAQLGSVFKSVLGA
+35 GTQLGSVFKSVLGA

-88 DTLYKGAED
+88 DTLYHGAED

-224 VQQELGIA
+224 VQQELGVA
-232 GVAAEEAKTTFSGSF
+232 GVAAKEAETTFSGSF
-247 EAMKASASNFL
+247 SAMKASASNFL
-258 ANLTLGEDIGPS
+258 ANLSLGEDIGPS

-316 KSLFSSLGVDEGVF
+316 RSLFAGIGVDDGAF
-330 DAVKDT
+330 DVIKDT

-343 IQSLFESFTSEG
+343 IQSLFGELTSEG

-386 VESFANTGA
+386 VESFAETGA
-395 INSAYSAFKDLSGA
+395 INSAYSAFKDLSEA
-409 AVEVAKNLGE
+409 ATEVAQNLGE
-419 AIPWDTIGSIAG
+419 AIPWDTIGTAVGQIVNGISI
-431 QVVNFISLLVSWFSK
+431 LVSWFSK
-446 LAQSISPEVWQTL
+446 LAQSISPDMWSAL
-459 IVGVTSFAVALKG
+459 ITGVVSFAVALKG
-472 IKTGLA
+472 IKTGLTIA
-478 VAKGLKSAFDFG
+478 RGLKSAFDFG
-490 KNLVSLITNTLSL
+490 KNLVSLISNTLSL

-534 VLKLGAGI
+534 VLKLGAGL
-542 LMIGAG
+542 LMVGAG
-548 VLLAASGIYLLVQAA
+548 VLLATTGIYLLVQAA

-579 LGVGIA
+579 LAVGIA

-608 GAAVA
+608 GAAIA

-637 TYGLSASIA
+637 AYGLSASVA
-646 LAALGASMLVLG
+646 LVALGASMLVLG
-658 AGALV
+658 AGSLV

-677 AGAGVLVFGAG
+677 AGAGALVFGAG
-688 LLVASVGVAAFGVAL
+688 LLVASVGVAAFG
-703 ALVGVGVYTASAGL
+703 
-717 SMLAGHLPTIATYG
+717 
-731 ASAAIGIAALGAG
+731 
-744 LLVMGAGSLVAGAG
+744 
-758 ALVLGAG
+758 
-765 LLTAG
+765 
-770 AGATVLGAGMLVAA
+770 
-784 AGVAAFG
+784 
-791 LALGLCAPSITIFAE
+791 LALGVCAPAISTFVD
-806 AISKIIETLSSGLSS
+806 AISKIIETLSGGLSN
-821 ILQAIASVIQ
+821 ILDAISRVIQ
-831 SIGNAALNAGL
+831 SVGDSALKAGQ
-842 GFKSLAEGVVM
+842 GFKALAEGVVM
-853 ITNTG
+853 ITNTSLG
-858 LADLS
+858 DMAASLGAVALGVGKIAGYGSDLS
-863 ASLAATAAGL
+863 AVGS
-873 GAIASQGAGLAIAGQ
+873 
-888 GMTML
+888 GMTIL
-893 SSGMMML
+893 SNGMMMFA
-900 GQSTVILQSAL
+900 QSATIATGALATFPGL
-911 IALPALLTSF
+911 ISNLSVVTGSAPASF
-921 TSSLTGLPAVLTAT
+921 LILAT
-935 ASSMTDFGSNVQ
+935 AVKTAG
-947 GSLTGLTGLGE
+947 T
-958 IVIQFN
+958 
-964 AMLMTIAPAT
+964 LMAT
-974 MMASTGLASFNAQA
+974 
-988 TLAGNSMQILGT
+988 SMQA
-1000 SSAAVSAQIAS
+1000 SMAQILVVVNNGMIS
-1011 FGLIIA
+1011 IVQ
-1017 SAMMGATTATNVA
+1017 SVRNN
-1030 GSQMVATI
+1030 GSQMVAVWRI
-1038 RTTGIQMV
+1038 SGQQLV
-1046 SAEQSCMNQ
+1046 SA
-1055 IVSAVRNGMNNAVS
+1055 
-1069 TIRNGGSQMVSAMQS
+1069 
-1084 ALNQMKVVVQNTM
+1084 
-1097 NSIVSSIQSHGG
+1097 
-1109 QMVSAWK
+1109 
-1116 TAGQQMITTTQ
+1116 TQ
-1127 SFVNNTNS
+1127 GFVNSANS
-1135 SLKGI
+1135 TLSQI
-1140 GSGVNLYSNGA
+1140 GQGVNLHANGS

-1161 DAGWSQITSSVS
+1161 DSGWSQITSSVS

-1186 SYDRRLLIENGSAIM
+1186 SYDRRLLIENGAALM
-1201 AGLNQGI
+1201 TGLNRGI
-1208 QTGWRKVMDN
+1208 QAGWRNVMDN
-1218 ISNMAGTIQDVIND
+1218 ISSMAGTIQDVIND
-1232 DYSNIGWQIGLGI
+1232 DYSDIGWQIGLGI
-1245 SDGLNSSQDKVAG
+1245 SDGLNSSMDKVTG
-1258 YLDAIRDHVNDFSLK
+1258 HLDAIRDHVNDFSLK

-1311 AHSASLLSDVID
+1311 AHSTSLLSDVID

-1334 GQTMVLDTGALIG
+1334 GQMMVLDTGELVG
-1347 GTAYA
+1347 RTAYA

>member
-7 VIQVDMDGNKAQSGM
+7 VIQVDMDGDKAQSGVA
-22 SRLKNMVGGLSES
+22 RLKGMVGGLAES
-35 GAQLGSVFKSVLGA
+35 GTQLGSVFKSVLGA

-97 TMKQYATA
+97 TMKQYATTA
-105 AASAGISANTYAEQ
+105 AAAGISANTYAEQ

-127 KKALGGD
+127 KQALGGD

-224 VQQELGIA
+224 VQQELGVA
-232 GVAAEEAKTTFSGSF
+232 GVAAKEAETTFSGSF
-247 EAMKASASNFL
+247 SAMKASASNFL
-258 ANLTLGEDIGPS
+258 ANLSLGEDIGPS

-292 IMRQLPQAVEVAL
+292 IMRQLPQAIEVAIV
-305 AEAGP
+305 EAGP

-316 KSLFSSLGVDEGVF
+316 RSLFAGIGVDDGAF
-330 DAVKDT
+330 DVIKDT

-343 IQSLFESFTSEG
+343 IQSLFGELTSEG

-386 VESFANTGA
+386 LDSFADTGA
-395 INSAYSAFKDLSGA
+395 ISNFYQAFKDLSEA
-409 AVEVAKNLGE
+409 ATEVAQNLGE
-419 AIPWDTIGSIAG
+419 AIPWETIGTAVGQIVNGISI
-431 QVVNFISLLVSWFSK
+431 LVSWFSK
-446 LAQSISPEVWQTL
+446 LAQSISPDMWRAL
-459 IVGVTSFAVALKG
+459 ITGVVSFAVALKG
-472 IKTGLA
+472 IKTGLTITR
-478 VAKGLKSAFDFG
+478 GLKSAFDFG
-490 KNLVSLITNTLSL
+490 KNLVSLISNTLSL

-534 VLKLGAGI
+534 VLKLGAGL
-542 LMIGAG
+542 LMVGAG
-548 VLLAASGIYLLVQAA
+548 VLLAATGIYLLVQAA

-579 LGVGIA
+579 LAVGIA

-608 GAAVA
+608 GAAIA

-637 TYGLSASIA
+637 TYGLSASVA
-646 LAALGASMLVLG
+646 LVALGASMLVLG

-663 AGAGLLVLGAGALV
+663 AGTGLLVLGAG
-677 AGAGVLVFGAG
+677 
-688 LLVASVGVAAFGVAL
+688 LLIASV
-703 ALVGVGVYTASAGL
+703 
-717 SMLAGHLPTIATYG
+717 
-731 ASAAIGIAALGAG
+731 
-744 LLVMGAGSLVAGAG
+744 
-758 ALVLGAG
+758 
-765 LLTAG
+765 
-770 AGATVLGAGMLVAA
+770 
-784 AGVAAFG
+784 GVAAFG
-791 LALGLCAPSITIFAE
+791 LALGVCAPAISTFVD
-806 AISKIIETLSSGLSS
+806 AISKIIETLSGGLSN
-821 ILQAIASVIQ
+821 ILDAISRVIQ
-831 SIGNAALNAGL
+831 SVGDSALKAGQ
-842 GFKSLAEGVVM
+842 GFKALAEGVVM
-853 ITNTG
+853 ITNTSLG
-858 LADLS
+858 DMAASLGAVALGVGKIAGYGSDLS
-863 ASLAATAAGL
+863 AVGS
-873 GAIASQGAGLAIAGQ
+873 
-888 GMTML
+888 GMTIL
-893 SSGMMML
+893 SNGMMMFA
-900 GQSTVILQSAL
+900 QSATIATGALANFPGL
-911 IALPALLTSF
+911 ISNLSVVTGSAPASF
-921 TSSLTGLPAVLTAT
+921 LVLAT
-935 ASSMTDFGSNVQ
+935 AVKTAG
-947 GSLTGLTGLGE
+947 T
-958 IVIQFN
+958 
-964 AMLMTIAPAT
+964 LMAT
-974 MMASTGLASFNAQA
+974 
-988 TLAGNSMQILGT
+988 SMQA
-1000 SSAAVSAQIAS
+1000 SMAQILVVVNNGMVS
-1011 FGLIIA
+1011 IVQ
-1017 SAMMGATTATNVA
+1017 SVRNN
-1030 GSQMVATI
+1030 GSQMVAVW
-1038 RTTGIQMV
+1038 RVSGQQLV
-1046 SAEQSCMNQ
+1046 SA
-1055 IVSAVRNGMNNAVS
+1055 
-1069 TIRNGGSQMVSAMQS
+1069 
-1084 ALNQMKVVVQNTM
+1084 
-1097 NSIVSSIQSHGG
+1097 
-1109 QMVSAWK
+1109 
-1116 TAGQQMITTTQ
+1116 TQ
-1127 SFVNNTNS
+1127 GFVNSANNTLS
-1135 SLKGI
+1135 QI
-1140 GSGVNLYSNGA
+1140 GQGVNLHSNGS

-1161 DAGWSQITSSVS
+1161 DSGWSQITSSVS

-1186 SYDRRLLIENGSAIM
+1186 SYDRRLLIENGSALM
-1201 AGLNQGI
+1201 SGLNRGI
-1208 QTGWRKVMDN
+1208 QTGWRNVMDN
-1218 ISNMAGTIQDVIND
+1218 ISSMAGTIQDVIND
-1232 DYSNIGWQIGLGI
+1232 DYSDIGWQIGLGI
-1245 SDGLNSSQDKVAG
+1245 SDGLNSSMDNVTG
-1258 YLDAIRDHVNDFSLK
+1258 RLDAIRDHVNDFSLR

-1311 AHSASLLSDVID
+1311 AHSTSLLSDVID

-1334 GQTMVLDTGALIG
+1334 GQMMVLDTGALVG

-1360 QTLRGRHRLS
+1360 QTLRGRHRL

>member
-105 AASAGISANTYAEQ
+105 AAAAGISANTYAEQ

-140 SANKA
+140 AANKA
-145 IMAMA
+145 ILSMA

-164 MAYQGFAKG
+164 MAFQGFAKG

-187 TQQEMQRLLKD
+187 TQQEMKRLLAD

-212 NNFADVVEAIDL
+212 NNFADIVEAIDL

-270 LKTLISTTSTFL
+270 LKSLISTTSTFL

-330 DAVKDT
+330 DVVKDT

-371 VNVVIQELARGFQFV
+371 VNAVIQELARGFQFV

-419 AIPWDTIGSIAG
+419 AIPWGTIGSIAG
-431 QVVNFISLLVSWFSK
+431 QVVNFISQLVSWFSK

-503 TAAQATNAAAST
+503 TVAQASNAAAST

-677 AGAGVLVFGAG
+677 
-688 LLVASVGVAAFGVAL
+688 
-703 ALVGVGVYTASAGL
+703 
-717 SMLAGHLPTIATYG
+717 
-731 ASAAIGIAALGAG
+731 
-744 LLVMGAGSLVAGAG
+744 
-758 ALVLGAG
+758 LGAG

-770 AGATVLGAGMLVAA
+770 AGATVFGAGMLVAA

-791 LALGLCAPSITIFAE
+791 LALGLCAPSITTFAE

-831 SIGNAALNAGL
+831 SIGDAALKAGL

-893 SSGMMML
+893 SSGMLML
-900 GQSTVILQSAL
+900 GQSTVILQSTL
-911 IALPALLTSF
+911 MALPALLTSF
-921 TSSLTGLPAVLTAT
+921 TSSLTGLPAILTAT

-947 GSLTGLTGLGE
+947 SSLTGLTGLGE

-974 MMASTGLASFNAQA
+974 MMAGAGLASFNAQA

-1000 SSAAVSAQIAS
+1000 SSATVSAQIAS

-1030 GSQMVATI
+1030 GGQMVATI
-1038 RTTGIQMV
+1038 RTTGTQMI

-1127 SFVNNTNS
+1127 SFVNNANS

-1151 ALMSGLKSGI
+1151 ALMGGLKSGI

-1186 SYDRRLLIENGSAIM
+1186 SYDRRLLIENGSALM

-1208 QTGWRKVMDN
+1208 QAGWRKVMDN

-1232 DYSNIGWQIGLGI
+1232 DYSDIGWQIGLGI
-1245 SDGLNSSQDKVAG
+1245 SDGLNSSKDKVTG
-1258 YLDAIRDHVNDFSLK
+1258 YLDAIRNHVNDFSLK

-1296 KTPKDETSSRQEAYI
+1296 KTPNDETSSRQEAYI

-1347 GTAYA
+1347 STAYA

-1360 QTLRGRHRLS
+1360 QTLRGRHRL

>member
-7 VIQVDMDGNKAQSGM
+7 VIQVDMDGDKAQSGVA
-22 SRLKNMVGGLSES
+22 RLKGMVGGLAES
-35 GAQLGSVFKSVLGA
+35 GTQLGSVFKSVLGA

-88 DTLYKGAED
+88 DTLYHGAED

-224 VQQELGIA
+224 VQQELGVA
-232 GVAAEEAKTTFSGSF
+232 GVAAKEAETTFSGSF
-247 EAMKASASNFL
+247 SAMKASASNFL
-258 ANLTLGEDIGPS
+258 ANLSLGEDIGPS

-316 KSLFSSLGVDEGVF
+316 RSLFAGIGVDDGAF
-330 DAVKDT
+330 DVIKDT

-343 IQSLFESFTSEG
+343 IQSLFGELTSEG

-386 VESFANTGA
+386 VESFAETGA
-395 INSAYSAFKDLSGA
+395 INSAYSAFKDLSEA
-409 AVEVAKNLGE
+409 ATEVAQNLGE
-419 AIPWDTIGSIAG
+419 AIPWDTIGTAVGQIVNGISI
-431 QVVNFISLLVSWFSK
+431 LVSWFSK
-446 LAQSISPEVWQTL
+446 LAQSISPDMWSAL
-459 IVGVTSFAVALKG
+459 ITGVVSFAVALKG
-472 IKTGLA
+472 IKTGLTIA
-478 VAKGLKSAFDFG
+478 RGLKSAFDFG
-490 KNLVSLITNTLSL
+490 KNLVSLISNTLSL

-534 VLKLGAGI
+534 VLKLGAGL
-542 LMIGAG
+542 LMVGAG
-548 VLLAASGIYLLVQAA
+548 VLLATTGIYLLVQAA

-579 LGVGIA
+579 LAVGIA
-585 ALAAVFAFLGPAL
+585 TLAAVFAFLGPAL

-608 GAAVA
+608 GAAIA

-637 TYGLSASIA
+637 AYGLSASVA
-646 LAALGASMLVLG
+646 LVALGASMLVLG
-658 AGALV
+658 AGSLV

-677 AGAGVLVFGAG
+677 AGAGALVFGAG
-688 LLVASVGVAAFGVAL
+688 LLVASVGVAAFG
-703 ALVGVGVYTASAGL
+703 
-717 SMLAGHLPTIATYG
+717 
-731 ASAAIGIAALGAG
+731 
-744 LLVMGAGSLVAGAG
+744 
-758 ALVLGAG
+758 
-765 LLTAG
+765 
-770 AGATVLGAGMLVAA
+770 
-784 AGVAAFG
+784 
-791 LALGLCAPSITIFAE
+791 LALGVCAPAISTFVD
-806 AISKIIETLSSGLSS
+806 AISKIIETLSGGLSN
-821 ILQAIASVIQ
+821 ILDAISRVIQ
-831 SIGNAALNAGL
+831 SVGDSALKAGQ
-842 GFKSLAEGVVM
+842 GFKALAEGVVM
-853 ITNTG
+853 ITNTSLG
-858 LADLS
+858 DMAASLGAVALGVGKIAGYGSDLS
-863 ASLAATAAGL
+863 AVGS
-873 GAIASQGAGLAIAGQ
+873 
-888 GMTML
+888 GMTIL
-893 SSGMMML
+893 SNGMMMFA
-900 GQSTVILQSAL
+900 QSATIATGALATFPGL
-911 IALPALLTSF
+911 ISNLSVVTGSAPASF
-921 TSSLTGLPAVLTAT
+921 LILAT
-935 ASSMTDFGSNVQ
+935 AVKTAG
-947 GSLTGLTGLGE
+947 T
-958 IVIQFN
+958 
-964 AMLMTIAPAT
+964 LMAT
-974 MMASTGLASFNAQA
+974 
-988 TLAGNSMQILGT
+988 SMQA
-1000 SSAAVSAQIAS
+1000 SMAQILVVVNNGMIS
-1011 FGLIIA
+1011 IVQ
-1017 SAMMGATTATNVA
+1017 SVRNN
-1030 GSQMVATI
+1030 GSQMVAVWRI
-1038 RTTGIQMV
+1038 SGQQLV
-1046 SAEQSCMNQ
+1046 SA
-1055 IVSAVRNGMNNAVS
+1055 
-1069 TIRNGGSQMVSAMQS
+1069 
-1084 ALNQMKVVVQNTM
+1084 
-1097 NSIVSSIQSHGG
+1097 
-1109 QMVSAWK
+1109 
-1116 TAGQQMITTTQ
+1116 TQ
-1127 SFVNNTNS
+1127 GFVNSANS
-1135 SLKGI
+1135 TLSQI
-1140 GSGVNLYSNGA
+1140 GQGVNLHANGL

-1161 DAGWSQITSSVS
+1161 DSGWSQITSSVS

-1186 SYDRRLLIENGSAIM
+1186 SYDRRLLIENGAALM
-1201 AGLNQGI
+1201 TGLNRGI
-1208 QTGWRKVMDN
+1208 QAGWRNVMDN
-1218 ISNMAGTIQDVIND
+1218 ISSMAGTIQDVIND
-1232 DYSNIGWQIGLGI
+1232 DYSDIGWQIGLGI
-1245 SDGLNSSQDKVAG
+1245 SDGLNSSMDKVTG
-1258 YLDAIRDHVNDFSLK
+1258 HLDAIRDHVNDFSLK

-1311 AHSASLLSDVID
+1311 AHSTSLLSDVID

-1334 GQTMVLDTGALIG
+1334 GQMMVLDTGELVG
-1347 GTAYA
+1347 RTAYA

>member
-1 MADGKV
+1 MSDGKV
-7 VIQVDMDGNKAQSGM
+7 VIQVDMDGDKAQSGVA
-22 SRLKNMVGGLSES
+22 RLKGMVGGLAES
-35 GAQLGSVFKSVLGA
+35 GTQLGSVFKSVLGA

-65 AMKGVFS
+65 TMKGVFS

-97 TMKQYATA
+97 TMKQYATT

-224 VQQELGIA
+224 VQQELGVA
-232 GVAAEEAKTTFSGSF
+232 GVAAKEAETTFSGSF
-247 EAMKASASNFL
+247 SAMKASASNFL
-258 ANLTLGEDIGPS
+258 ANLSLGEDIGPS

-292 IMRQLPQAVEVAL
+292 IMRQLPNAIEVAI

-316 KSLFSSLGVDEGVF
+316 RSLFAGIGVDDGAF
-330 DAVKDT
+330 DVIKDT

-343 IQSLFESFTSEG
+343 IQSLFGELTSEG

-386 VESFANTGA
+386 LDSFADTGA
-395 INSAYSAFKDLSGA
+395 INSAYSAFKDLSE
-409 AVEVAKNLGE
+409 AVTEVAQNLGE
-419 AIPWDTIGSIAG
+419 AIPWETIGTAIGQIVNGISI
-431 QVVNFISLLVSWFSK
+431 LVSWFSK
-446 LAQSISPEVWQTL
+446 LAQSISPDMWSAL
-459 IVGVTSFAVALKG
+459 IIGVVSFAVALKG
-472 IKTGLA
+472 IKTGLTIA
-478 VAKGLKSAFDFG
+478 RGLKSAFDFG
-490 KNLVSLITNTLSL
+490 KNLVSLISNTLSL

-579 LGVGIA
+579 LAVGIA

-598 TAGAV
+598 AAGAV

-608 GAAVA
+608 GAAIA

-637 TYGLSASIA
+637 EYGLTSSIA
-646 LAALGASMLVLG
+646 LIALGGAMLVLG

-677 AGAGVLVFGAG
+677 AAAGAVAFGTG
-688 LLVASVGVAAFGVAL
+688 LLIASV
-703 ALVGVGVYTASAGL
+703 
-717 SMLAGHLPTIATYG
+717 
-731 ASAAIGIAALGAG
+731 
-744 LLVMGAGSLVAGAG
+744 
-758 ALVLGAG
+758 
-765 LLTAG
+765 
-770 AGATVLGAGMLVAA
+770 
-784 AGVAAFG
+784 GVAAFG
-791 LALGLCAPSITIFAE
+791 LALGVCAPAISTFVD
-806 AISKIIETLSSGLSS
+806 AISKIIETLSGGLSN
-821 ILQAIASVIQ
+821 ILDAISRVIQ
-831 SIGNAALNAGL
+831 SVGDSALKAGQ
-842 GFKSLAEGVVM
+842 GFKALAEGVVM
-853 ITNTG
+853 ITNTSLG
-858 LADLS
+858 DMAASLGAVALGVGKIAGYGSDLS
-863 ASLAATAAGL
+863 AVGSGMTILSNGMMMFAQSATIATAALATFPGL
-873 GAIASQGAGLAIAGQ
+873 ISNLSVVTGSAPASFL
-888 GMTML
+888 
-893 SSGMMML
+893 
-900 GQSTVILQSAL
+900 
-911 IALPALLTSF
+911 
-921 TSSLTGLPAVLTAT
+921 VLAT
-935 ASSMTDFGSNVQ
+935 AVKTAG
-947 GSLTGLTGLGE
+947 T
-958 IVIQFN
+958 
-964 AMLMTIAPAT
+964 LMTT
-974 MMASTGLASFNAQA
+974 
-988 TLAGNSMQILGT
+988 SMQA
-1000 SSAAVSAQIAS
+1000 SMAQILVVVNNGMVS
-1011 FGLIIA
+1011 IVQ
-1017 SAMMGATTATNVA
+1017 SVRNN
-1030 GSQMVATI
+1030 GSQMVAVWRI
-1038 RTTGIQMV
+1038 SGQQLV
-1046 SAEQSCMNQ
+1046 SA
-1055 IVSAVRNGMNNAVS
+1055 
-1069 TIRNGGSQMVSAMQS
+1069 
-1084 ALNQMKVVVQNTM
+1084 
-1097 NSIVSSIQSHGG
+1097 
-1109 QMVSAWK
+1109 
-1116 TAGQQMITTTQ
+1116 TQ
-1127 SFVNNTNS
+1127 GFVNSANNTLS
-1135 SLKGI
+1135 QI
-1140 GSGVNLYSNGA
+1140 GQGVNLHANGS

-1161 DAGWSQITSSVS
+1161 DSGWSQITSSVS

-1186 SYDRRLLIENGSAIM
+1186 SYDRRLLIENGSALM
-1201 AGLNQGI
+1201 SGLNRGI

-1218 ISNMAGTIQDVIND
+1218 ISSMAGTIQDVIND
-1232 DYSNIGWQIGLGI
+1232 DYSDIGWQIGLGI
-1245 SDGLNSSQDKVAG
+1245 SDGLNSSMDKVAG
-1258 YLDAIRDHVNDFSLK
+1258 HLDAIRDHVNDFSLK

-1285 SSQLKVETLRG
+1285 SSQLKVEALRG

-1311 AHSASLLSDVID
+1311 AHSTSLLSDVID

-1334 GQTMVLDTGALIG
+1334 GQMMVLDTGELVG
-1347 GTAYA
+1347 RTAYA

>member
-7 VIQVDMDGNKAQSGM
+7 VIQVDMDGDKAQSGVA
-22 SRLKNMVGGLSES
+22 RLKGMVGGLAES
-35 GAQLGSVFKSVLGA
+35 GTQLGSVFKSVLGA

-97 TMKQYATA
+97 TMKQYATT

-127 KKALGGD
+127 KQALGGD

-173 NYTMLDNLKLGYGG
+173 NYTMLDNLRLGYGG

-224 VQQELGIA
+224 VQQELGVA
-232 GVAAEEAKTTFSGSF
+232 GVAAKEAETTFSGSF
-247 EAMKASASNFL
+247 SAMKASASNFL
-258 ANLTLGEDIGPS
+258 ANLSLGEDIGLS

-292 IMRQLPQAVEVAL
+292 IMRQLPNAIEVAI

-316 KSLFSSLGVDEGVF
+316 RSLFAGIGVDDGAF
-330 DAVKDT
+330 DVIKDT

-343 IQSLFESFTSEG
+343 IQSLFGELTSEG

-371 VNVVIQELARGFQFV
+371 VNAVIQELARGFQFV
-386 VESFANTGA
+386 IESFADTGV

-419 AIPWDTIGSIAG
+419 AIPWNTIGSIAG

-446 LAQSISPEVWQTL
+446 LAQSIGPEVWQTL

-478 VAKGLKSAFDFG
+478 VAKGVKSAFDFG
-490 KNLVSLITNTLSL
+490 KNLVSLISNTLSL

-534 VLKLGAGI
+534 VLKLGAGL
-542 LMIGAG
+542 LMVGAG
-548 VLLAASGIYLLVQAA
+548 VLLAATGIYLLVQAA

-579 LGVGIA
+579 MAVGIA

-608 GAAVA
+608 GAAIA

-637 TYGLSASIA
+637 EYGLTSSIA
-646 LAALGASMLVLG
+646 LIALGASMLVLG

-677 AGAGVLVFGAG
+677 AGAGAVAFGAG
-688 LLVASVGVAAFGVAL
+688 LLIASV
-703 ALVGVGVYTASAGL
+703 
-717 SMLAGHLPTIATYG
+717 
-731 ASAAIGIAALGAG
+731 
-744 LLVMGAGSLVAGAG
+744 
-758 ALVLGAG
+758 
-765 LLTAG
+765 
-770 AGATVLGAGMLVAA
+770 
-784 AGVAAFG
+784 GVAAFG
-791 LALGLCAPSITIFAE
+791 LALGVCAPAISTFVD
-806 AISKIIETLSSGLSS
+806 AISKIIETLSGGLSN
-821 ILQAIASVIQ
+821 ILDAISRVIQ
-831 SIGNAALNAGL
+831 SVGDSALKAGQ
-842 GFKSLAEGVVM
+842 GFKALAEGVVM
-853 ITNTG
+853 ITNTSLG
-858 LADLS
+858 DMAASLGAVALGVGKIAGYGSDLS
-863 ASLAATAAGL
+863 AVGSGMTILSNGMMMFAQSATIATAALATFPGL
-873 GAIASQGAGLAIAGQ
+873 ISNLSVVTGSAPASFL
-888 GMTML
+888 
-893 SSGMMML
+893 
-900 GQSTVILQSAL
+900 
-911 IALPALLTSF
+911 
-921 TSSLTGLPAVLTAT
+921 VLAT
-935 ASSMTDFGSNVQ
+935 AVKTAG
-947 GSLTGLTGLGE
+947 T
-958 IVIQFN
+958 
-964 AMLMTIAPAT
+964 LMAT
-974 MMASTGLASFNAQA
+974 
-988 TLAGNSMQILGT
+988 SMQA
-1000 SSAAVSAQIAS
+1000 SMAQILVVVNNGMVS
-1011 FGLIIA
+1011 IVQ
-1017 SAMMGATTATNVA
+1017 SVRNN
-1030 GSQMVATI
+1030 GSQMVAAWRI
-1038 RTTGIQMV
+1038 SGQQLV
-1046 SAEQSCMNQ
+1046 SA
-1055 IVSAVRNGMNNAVS
+1055 
-1069 TIRNGGSQMVSAMQS
+1069 
-1084 ALNQMKVVVQNTM
+1084 
-1097 NSIVSSIQSHGG
+1097 
-1109 QMVSAWK
+1109 
-1116 TAGQQMITTTQ
+1116 TQ
-1127 SFVNNTNS
+1127 GFVNSANS
-1135 SLKGI
+1135 TLSQI
-1140 GSGVNLYSNGA
+1140 GQGVNLHANGS

-1161 DAGWSQITSSVS
+1161 DSGWSQITSSVS

-1186 SYDRRLLIENGSAIM
+1186 SYDRRLLIENGSALM
-1201 AGLNQGI
+1201 TGLNQGI
-1208 QTGWRKVMDN
+1208 QTGWRNVMDN
-1218 ISNMAGTIQDVIND
+1218 ISSMAGTIQDVIND
-1232 DYSNIGWQIGLGI
+1232 DYSDIGWQIGLGI
-1245 SDGLNSSQDKVAG
+1245 SDGLNSSMDNVTG
-1258 YLDAIRDHVNDFSLK
+1258 HLDAIRDHVNDFSLR

-1311 AHSASLLSDVID
+1311 AHSTSLLSDVID

-1360 QTLRGRHRLS
+1360 QTLRGRHRL

>member
-7 VIQVDMDGNKAQSGM
+7 VIQVDMDGNKAQSGIA
-22 SRLKNMVGGLSES
+22 RLKGMVGGLAES
-35 GAQLGSVFKSVLGA
+35 GTQLGSVFKSVLGA

-77 GAKLQQSFGGI
+77 GAKLQQSFGGV
-88 DTLYKGAED
+88 DTLYKGAES
-97 TMKQYATA
+97 TVKQYATA

-224 VQQELGIA
+224 VQQELGVA
-232 GVAAEEAKTTFSGSF
+232 GVAAKEAETTFSGSF
-247 EAMKASASNFL
+247 SAMKASASNFL
-258 ANLTLGEDIGPS
+258 ANLSLGEDIGPS

-292 IMRQLPQAVEVAL
+292 IMRQLPEAIEVAM

-310 KIEQGF
+310 KIEEGF
-316 KSLFSSLGVDEGVF
+316 RSLFAGIGVDDGTF
-330 DAVKDT
+330 DVIKDT

-343 IQSLFESFTSEG
+343 IQSLFGELTSEG

-360 LLQGISNVITF
+360 LLQGVSNVLIF
-371 VNVVIQELARGFQFV
+371 VNAVIQELARGFQFV

-395 INSAYSAFKDLSGA
+395 INSAYSAFKDLSEA
-409 AVEVAKNLGE
+409 AIEVAKNLGE
-419 AIPWDTIGSIAG
+419 AIPWDIIGTAVG
-431 QVVNFISLLVSWFSK
+431 QIVNGISTLVSWFSK
-446 LAQSISPEVWQTL
+446 LAQSISPEMWSAL
-459 IVGVTSFAVALKG
+459 ITSVVSFAVALKG

-478 VAKGLKSAFDFG
+478 IARGLKSAFDFG
-490 KNLVSLITNTLSL
+490 KNLVSLIANTLSL
-503 TAAQATNAAAST
+503 TAAQATNAAASA

-525 TSAGAAASS
+525 TSAGVAASS
-534 VLKLGAGI
+534 VLKLGAGL
-542 LMIGAG
+542 LMVGAG
-548 VLLAASGIYLLVQAA
+548 VLLAATGIYLLVQAA

-579 LGVGIA
+579 LAVGIA

-608 GAAVA
+608 GAAIA

-637 TYGLSASIA
+637 TYGLSASVA

-658 AGALV
+658 AGSLV

-677 AGAGVLVFGAG
+677 AGAGALVFGAG
-688 LLVASVGVAAFGVAL
+688 LLIASV
-703 ALVGVGVYTASAGL
+703 
-717 SMLAGHLPTIATYG
+717 
-731 ASAAIGIAALGAG
+731 
-744 LLVMGAGSLVAGAG
+744 
-758 ALVLGAG
+758 
-765 LLTAG
+765 
-770 AGATVLGAGMLVAA
+770 
-784 AGVAAFG
+784 GVAAFG
-791 LALGLCAPSITIFAE
+791 LALGLCAPSITTFAE
-806 AISKIIETLSSGLSS
+806 AISKIIETLSSGLSN
-821 ILQAIASVIQ
+821 ILQAISSVIQ
-831 SIGNAALNAGL
+831 SVGDSALKAGQ

-863 ASLAATAAGL
+863 ASLAATATGL
-873 GAIASQGAGLAIAGQ
+873 GAIASQGAGLATAGQ
-888 GMTML
+888 GMAML
-893 SSGMMML
+893 SSGMMMFS
-900 GQSTVILQSAL
+900 QSTVILQSTL
-911 IALPALLTSF
+911 TTLPALLASF
-921 TSSLTGLPAVLTAT
+921 TSSLTGLPDILTST
-935 ASSMTDFGSNVQ
+935 VSSMTAFGSNVQ
-947 GSLTGLTGLGE
+947 SSLTGLTGLGS
-958 IVIQFN
+958 IVTQFN

-974 MMASTGLASFNAQA
+974 MMAGTGLASFNAQA
-988 TLAGNSMQILGT
+988 GSANSALASLGASAATAQVSIVALGT
-1000 SSAAVSAQIAS
+1000 GIQ
-1011 FGLIIA
+1011 
-1017 SAMMGATTATNVA
+1017 SAMSGATTGIATA
-1030 GSQMVATI
+1030 GAQMVTAIQTAGTTMITSMQSTMAQILTI
-1038 RTTGIQMV
+1038 VNNGMI
-1046 SAEQSCMNQ
+1046 S
-1055 IVSAVRNGMNNAVS
+1055 IVNSVRN
-1069 TIRNGGSQMVSAMQS
+1069 NG
-1084 ALNQMKVVVQNTM
+1084 N
-1097 NSIVSSIQSHGG
+1097 
-1109 QMVSAWK
+1109 QMVSAW
-1116 TAGQQMITTTQ
+1116 TSVGQQLVTTTQ
-1127 SFVNNTNS
+1127 VFVNSANNT
-1135 SLKGI
+1135 LAQI
-1140 GSGVNLYSNGA
+1140 GQGVNLYSNGA
-1151 ALMSGLKSGI
+1151 ALMAGLKSGI
-1161 DAGWSQITSSVS
+1161 DAGWSSITSSVS
-1173 NMAKWIKDHKGPV
+1173 NMAAWIKAHKGPV
-1186 SYDRRLLIENGSAIM
+1186 SYDRKLLIENGAALM

-1208 QTGWRKVMDN
+1208 QTGWRNVMDN
-1218 ISNMAGTIQDVIND
+1218 ISSMAGTIQDVIND
-1232 DYSNIGWQIGLGI
+1232 DYSDIGWQIGLGI
-1245 SDGLNSSQDKVAG
+1245 SDGLNSSMDKVTG
-1258 YLDAIRDHVNDFSLK
+1258 HLDAIRDHVNDFSLR

-1311 AHSASLLSDVID
+1311 AHSTSLLSEVID

-1334 GQTMVLDTGALIG
+1334 GQMMVLDTGALIG

>member
-88 DTLYKGAED
+88 DTLYTTAAD
-97 TMKQYATA
+97 SVKQYANA

-127 KKALGGD
+127 KQALGGD
-134 AVKAAE
+134 AVKAAQM
-140 SANKA
+140 ADKA

-164 MAYQGFAKG
+164 MAFQGFAKG

-187 TQQEMQRLLKD
+187 TQQEMKRLLAD

-212 NNFADVVEAIDL
+212 NNFADIVEAIDL

-270 LKTLISTTSTFL
+270 LKSLISTTSTFL

-330 DAVKDT
+330 DVVKDT

-371 VNVVIQELARGFQFV
+371 VNAVIQELARGFQFV

-419 AIPWDTIGSIAG
+419 AIPWNTIGAIAG

-459 IVGVTSFAVALKG
+459 IVGVTSFVVALKG
-472 IKTGLA
+472 LKTGLS

-677 AGAGVLVFGAG
+677 AGAGVLAFGAG

-744 LLVMGAGSLVAGAG
+744 LLVMGAGALVAGAG

-770 AGATVLGAGMLVAA
+770 AGATVFGAGMLVAA

-791 LALGLCAPSITIFAE
+791 LALGLCAPSITTFAE

-831 SIGNAALNAGL
+831 SIGDAALNAGL

-900 GQSTVILQSAL
+900 GQSTVILQSTL
-911 IALPALLTSF
+911 MALPALLTSF

-947 GSLTGLTGLGE
+947 SSLTGLTGLGE

-1030 GSQMVATI
+1030 GGQMVATI
-1038 RTTGIQMV
+1038 RTTGIQMI
-1046 SAEQSCMNQ
+1046 SAEQSCMSQ
-1055 IVSAVRNGMNNAVS
+1055 IVSAVKNGMNNAVS

-1151 ALMSGLKSGI
+1151 ALMGGLKSGI

-1173 NMAKWIKDHKGPV
+1173 NMAQWIKDHKGPV
-1186 SYDRRLLIENGSAIM
+1186 SYDRKLLIENGSAIM

-1258 YLDAIRDHVNDFSLK
+1258 YLDAIRNHVNDFSLK

-1285 SSQLKVETLRG
+1285 SSQLKVEALRG

-1311 AHSASLLSDVID
+1311 AHSTSLLSDVID

-1360 QTLRGRHRLS
+1360 QTLRGRHRL

>member
-1 MADGKV
+1 MSDGKV
-7 VIQVDMDGNKAQSGM
+7 VIQVDMDGDKAQSGVA
-22 SRLKNMVGGLSES
+22 RLKGMVGGLAES
-35 GAQLGSVFKSVLGA
+35 GTQLGSVFKSVLGA

-97 TMKQYATA
+97 TMKQYATT

-224 VQQELGIA
+224 VQQELGVA
-232 GVAAEEAKTTFSGSF
+232 GVAAKEAETTFSGSF
-247 EAMKASASNFL
+247 SAMKASASNFL
-258 ANLTLGEDIGPS
+258 ANLSLGEDIGPS

-292 IMRQLPQAVEVAL
+292 IMRQLPNAIEVAI

-316 KSLFSSLGVDEGVF
+316 RSLFAGIGVDDGAF
-330 DAVKDT
+330 DVIKDT

-343 IQSLFESFTSEG
+343 IQSLFGELTSEG

-386 VESFANTGA
+386 LDSFAETGA
-395 INSAYSAFKDLSGA
+395 INSAYSAFKDLSEA
-409 AVEVAKNLGE
+409 ATEVAQNLGE
-419 AIPWDTIGSIAG
+419 AIPWETIGTAVGQIVNGISI
-431 QVVNFISLLVSWFSK
+431 LVSWFSK
-446 LAQSISPEVWQTL
+446 LAQSISPDMWSAL
-459 IVGVTSFAVALKG
+459 ITGVVSFAVALKG
-472 IKTGLA
+472 IKTGLTIA
-478 VAKGLKSAFDFG
+478 RGLKSAFDFG
-490 KNLVSLITNTLSL
+490 KNLVSLISNTLSL

-534 VLKLGAGI
+534 VLKLGAGL
-542 LMIGAG
+542 LMVGAG
-548 VLLAASGIYLLVQAA
+548 VLLAATGIYLLVQAA

-579 LGVGIA
+579 LAVGIA

-608 GAAVA
+608 GAAIA

-637 TYGLSASIA
+637 TYGLSASVA
-646 LAALGASMLVLG
+646 LVALGASMLVLG

-677 AGAGVLVFGAG
+677 AGAGALVFGAG
-688 LLVASVGVAAFGVAL
+688 LLVASVGVAAFG
-703 ALVGVGVYTASAGL
+703 
-717 SMLAGHLPTIATYG
+717 
-731 ASAAIGIAALGAG
+731 
-744 LLVMGAGSLVAGAG
+744 
-758 ALVLGAG
+758 
-765 LLTAG
+765 
-770 AGATVLGAGMLVAA
+770 
-784 AGVAAFG
+784 
-791 LALGLCAPSITIFAE
+791 LALGVCAPAISTFVD
-806 AISKIIETLSSGLSS
+806 AISKIIETLSGGLSN
-821 ILQAIASVIQ
+821 ILDAISRVIQ
-831 SIGNAALNAGL
+831 SVGDSALKAGQ
-842 GFKSLAEGVVM
+842 GFKALAEGVVM
-853 ITNTG
+853 ITNTSLG
-858 LADLS
+858 DMAASLGAVALGVGKIAGYGSDLS
-863 ASLAATAAGL
+863 AVGS
-873 GAIASQGAGLAIAGQ
+873 
-888 GMTML
+888 GMTIL
-893 SSGMMML
+893 SNGMMMFA
-900 GQSTVILQSAL
+900 QSATIATGALATFPGL
-911 IALPALLTSF
+911 ISNLSVVTGSAPASF
-921 TSSLTGLPAVLTAT
+921 LILAT
-935 ASSMTDFGSNVQ
+935 AVKTAG
-947 GSLTGLTGLGE
+947 T
-958 IVIQFN
+958 
-964 AMLMTIAPAT
+964 LMAT
-974 MMASTGLASFNAQA
+974 
-988 TLAGNSMQILGT
+988 SMQAIM
-1000 SSAAVSAQIAS
+1000 AQILVVVNNGMIS
-1011 FGLIIA
+1011 IVQ
-1017 SAMMGATTATNVA
+1017 SVRNN
-1030 GSQMVATI
+1030 GSQMVAVWRI
-1038 RTTGIQMV
+1038 
-1046 SAEQSCMNQ
+1046 S
-1055 IVSAVRNGMNNAVS
+1055 
-1069 TIRNGGSQMVSAMQS
+1069 
-1084 ALNQMKVVVQNTM
+1084 
-1097 NSIVSSIQSHGG
+1097 
-1109 QMVSAWK
+1109 
-1116 TAGQQMITTTQ
+1116 GQQLVSVTQ
-1127 SFVNNTNS
+1127 GFVNSANS
-1135 SLKGI
+1135 TLSQI
-1140 GSGVNLYSNGA
+1140 GQGVNLHANGS

-1161 DAGWSQITSSVS
+1161 DSGWSQITSSVS

-1186 SYDRRLLIENGSAIM
+1186 SYDRRLLIENGSALM
-1201 AGLNQGI
+1201 TGLNRGI
-1208 QTGWRKVMDN
+1208 QTGWRNVMDN
-1218 ISNMAGTIQDVIND
+1218 ISSMAGTIQDVIND
-1232 DYSNIGWQIGLGI
+1232 DYSDIGWQIGLGI
-1245 SDGLNSSQDKVAG
+1245 SDGLNSSMDKVTG
-1258 YLDAIRDHVNDFSLK
+1258 HLDAIRDHVNDFSLK

-1311 AHSASLLSDVID
+1311 AHSTSLLSDVID

-1334 GQTMVLDTGALIG
+1334 GQMMVLDTGELVG
-1347 GTAYA
+1347 RTAYA

>member
-7 VIQVDMDGNKAQSGM
+7 VIQVDMDGDKAQSGVA
-22 SRLKNMVGGLSES
+22 RLKGMVGGLAES
-35 GAQLGSVFKSVLGA
+35 GTQLGSVFKSVLGA

-88 DTLYKGAED
+88 DTLYHGAED

-224 VQQELGIA
+224 VQQELGVA
-232 GVAAEEAKTTFSGSF
+232 GVAAKEAETTFSGSF
-247 EAMKASASNFL
+247 SAMKASASNFL
-258 ANLTLGEDIGPS
+258 ANLSLGEDIGPS

-292 IMRQLPQAVEVAL
+292 IMRQLPNAIEVAI

-316 KSLFSSLGVDEGVF
+316 RSLFAGIGVDDGAF
-330 DAVKDT
+330 DVIKDT

-343 IQSLFESFTSEG
+343 IQSLFGELTSEG

-386 VESFANTGA
+386 LDSFAETGA
-395 INSAYSAFKDLSGA
+395 INSAYSAFKDLSEA
-409 AVEVAKNLGE
+409 ATEVAQNLGE
-419 AIPWDTIGSIAG
+419 AIPWETIGTAVGQIVNGISI
-431 QVVNFISLLVSWFSK
+431 LVSWFSK
-446 LAQSISPEVWQTL
+446 LAQSISPDMWSAL
-459 IVGVTSFAVALKG
+459 ITGVVSFAVALKG
-472 IKTGLA
+472 IKTGLTIA
-478 VAKGLKSAFDFG
+478 RGLKSAFDFG
-490 KNLVSLITNTLSL
+490 KNLVSLISNTLSL

-534 VLKLGAGI
+534 VLKLGAGL
-542 LMIGAG
+542 LMVGAG
-548 VLLAASGIYLLVQAA
+548 VLLAATGIYLLVQAA

-579 LGVGIA
+579 LAVGIA

-608 GAAVA
+608 GAAIA

-637 TYGLSASIA
+637 TYGLSASVA
-646 LAALGASMLVLG
+646 LVALGASMLVLG

-677 AGAGVLVFGAG
+677 AGAGALVFGAG
-688 LLVASVGVAAFGVAL
+688 LLVASVGVAAFG
-703 ALVGVGVYTASAGL
+703 
-717 SMLAGHLPTIATYG
+717 
-731 ASAAIGIAALGAG
+731 
-744 LLVMGAGSLVAGAG
+744 
-758 ALVLGAG
+758 
-765 LLTAG
+765 
-770 AGATVLGAGMLVAA
+770 
-784 AGVAAFG
+784 
-791 LALGLCAPSITIFAE
+791 LALGVCAPAISTFVD
-806 AISKIIETLSSGLSS
+806 AISKIIETLSGGLSN
-821 ILQAIASVIQ
+821 ILDAISRVIQ
-831 SIGNAALNAGL
+831 SVGDSALKAGQ
-842 GFKSLAEGVVM
+842 GFKALAEGVVM
-853 ITNTG
+853 ITNTSLG
-858 LADLS
+858 DMAASLGAVALGVGKIAGYGSDLS
-863 ASLAATAAGL
+863 AVGS
-873 GAIASQGAGLAIAGQ
+873 
-888 GMTML
+888 GMTIL
-893 SSGMMML
+893 SNGMMMFA
-900 GQSTVILQSAL
+900 QSATIATGALATFPGL
-911 IALPALLTSF
+911 ISNLSVVTGSAPASF
-921 TSSLTGLPAVLTAT
+921 LILAT
-935 ASSMTDFGSNVQ
+935 AVKTAG
-947 GSLTGLTGLGE
+947 T
-958 IVIQFN
+958 
-964 AMLMTIAPAT
+964 LMAT
-974 MMASTGLASFNAQA
+974 
-988 TLAGNSMQILGT
+988 SMQA
-1000 SSAAVSAQIAS
+1000 SMAQILVVVNNGMIS
-1011 FGLIIA
+1011 IVQ
-1017 SAMMGATTATNVA
+1017 SVRNN
-1030 GSQMVATI
+1030 GSQMVAVWRI
-1038 RTTGIQMV
+1038 SGQQLV
-1046 SAEQSCMNQ
+1046 SA
-1055 IVSAVRNGMNNAVS
+1055 
-1069 TIRNGGSQMVSAMQS
+1069 
-1084 ALNQMKVVVQNTM
+1084 
-1097 NSIVSSIQSHGG
+1097 
-1109 QMVSAWK
+1109 
-1116 TAGQQMITTTQ
+1116 TQ
-1127 SFVNNTNS
+1127 GFVNSANS
-1135 SLKGI
+1135 TLSQI
-1140 GSGVNLYSNGA
+1140 GQGVNLHANGS

-1161 DAGWSQITSSVS
+1161 DSGWSQITSSVS

-1186 SYDRRLLIENGSAIM
+1186 SYDRRLLIENGSALM
-1201 AGLNQGI
+1201 TGLNRGI
-1208 QTGWRKVMDN
+1208 QTGWRNVMDN
-1218 ISNMAGTIQDVIND
+1218 ISSMAGTIQDVIND
-1232 DYSNIGWQIGLGI
+1232 DYSDIGWQIGLGI
-1245 SDGLNSSQDKVAG
+1245 SDGLNSSMDKVTG

-1311 AHSASLLSDVID
+1311 AHSTSLLSDVID

-1334 GQTMVLDTGALIG
+1334 GQMMVLDTGELVG
-1347 GTAYA
+1347 RTAYA

>member
-7 VIQVDMDGNKAQSGM
+7 VIQVDMDGDKAQSGVA
-22 SRLKNMVGGLSES
+22 RLKGMVGGLAES
-35 GAQLGSVFKSVLGA
+35 GTQLGSVFKSVLGA

-88 DTLYKGAED
+88 DTLYQGAED

-224 VQQELGIA
+224 VQQELGVA
-232 GVAAEEAKTTFSGSF
+232 GVAAKEAETTFSGSF
-247 EAMKASASNFL
+247 SAMKASASNFL
-258 ANLTLGEDIGPS
+258 ANLSLGEDIGPS

-292 IMRQLPQAVEVAL
+292 IMRQLPQAIEVAI

-316 KSLFSSLGVDEGVF
+316 RSLFEGIGVDDGAF
-330 DAVKDT
+330 DVIKDT

-343 IQSLFESFTSEG
+343 IQSLFGELTSEG

-386 VESFANTGA
+386 IDSFAETGA
-395 INSAYSAFKDLSGA
+395 INSAYSAFKDLSEA
-409 AVEVAKNLGE
+409 ATEVAQNLGE
-419 AIPWDTIGSIAG
+419 AIPWETIGTAVG
-431 QVVNFISLLVSWFSK
+431 QIVNGISTLVSWFSK
-446 LAQSISPEVWQTL
+446 LAQSISPDMWSAL
-459 IVGVTSFAVALKG
+459 ITGVVSFAVALKG
-472 IKTGLA
+472 IKTGLTIA
-478 VAKGLKSAFDFG
+478 RGLKSAFDFG
-490 KNLVSLITNTLSL
+490 KNLVSLISNTLSL
-503 TAAQATNAAAST
+503 AAAQATNAAAST

-534 VLKLGAGI
+534 VLKLGAGL
-542 LMIGAG
+542 LMVGAG
-548 VLLAASGIYLLVQAA
+548 VLLAATGIYLLVQAA

-579 LGVGIA
+579 LAVGIA

-608 GAAVA
+608 GAAIA

-637 TYGLSASIA
+637 EYGLTASIA
-646 LAALGASMLVLG
+646 LVALGASMLVLG

-677 AGAGVLVFGAG
+677 AGAGALVFGAG
-688 LLVASVGVAAFGVAL
+688 LLVASVGVAAFG
-703 ALVGVGVYTASAGL
+703 
-717 SMLAGHLPTIATYG
+717 
-731 ASAAIGIAALGAG
+731 
-744 LLVMGAGSLVAGAG
+744 
-758 ALVLGAG
+758 
-765 LLTAG
+765 
-770 AGATVLGAGMLVAA
+770 
-784 AGVAAFG
+784 
-791 LALGLCAPSITIFAE
+791 LALGVCAPAISTFVD
-806 AISKIIETLSSGLSS
+806 AISKIIETLSGGLSN
-821 ILQAIASVIQ
+821 ILDAISRVIQ
-831 SIGNAALNAGL
+831 SVGDSALKAGQ
-842 GFKSLAEGVVM
+842 GFKALAEGVVM
-853 ITNTG
+853 ITNTSLG
-858 LADLS
+858 DMAASLGAVALGVGKIAGYGSDLS
-863 ASLAATAAGL
+863 AVGS
-873 GAIASQGAGLAIAGQ
+873 
-888 GMTML
+888 GMTIL
-893 SSGMMML
+893 SNGMMMFA
-900 GQSTVILQSAL
+900 QSATIATGALATFPGL
-911 IALPALLTSF
+911 ISNLSVVTGSAPASF
-921 TSSLTGLPAVLTAT
+921 LILAT
-935 ASSMTDFGSNVQ
+935 AVKTAG
-947 GSLTGLTGLGE
+947 T
-958 IVIQFN
+958 
-964 AMLMTIAPAT
+964 LMAT
-974 MMASTGLASFNAQA
+974 
-988 TLAGNSMQILGT
+988 SMQA
-1000 SSAAVSAQIAS
+1000 SMAQILVVVNNGMIS
-1011 FGLIIA
+1011 IVQ
-1017 SAMMGATTATNVA
+1017 SVRNN
-1030 GSQMVATI
+1030 GSQMVAVWRI
-1038 RTTGIQMV
+1038 SGQQLV
-1046 SAEQSCMNQ
+1046 SA
-1055 IVSAVRNGMNNAVS
+1055 
-1069 TIRNGGSQMVSAMQS
+1069 
-1084 ALNQMKVVVQNTM
+1084 
-1097 NSIVSSIQSHGG
+1097 
-1109 QMVSAWK
+1109 
-1116 TAGQQMITTTQ
+1116 TQ
-1127 SFVNNTNS
+1127 GFVNSANS
-1135 SLKGI
+1135 TLSQI
-1140 GSGVNLYSNGA
+1140 GQGVNLHANGS

-1161 DAGWSQITSSVS
+1161 DSGWSQITSSVS

-1186 SYDRRLLIENGSAIM
+1186 SYDKRLLIENGSALM
-1201 AGLNQGI
+1201 TGLNRGI
-1208 QTGWRKVMDN
+1208 QAGWRNVMDN
-1218 ISNMAGTIQDVIND
+1218 ISRMAGTIQDVIND
-1232 DYSNIGWQIGLGI
+1232 DYSDIGWQIGLGI
-1245 SDGLNSSQDKVAG
+1245 SDGLNSSMDKVTG
-1258 YLDAIRDHVNDFSLK
+1258 HLDAIRDHVNDFSLK

-1311 AHSASLLSDVID
+1311 AHSTSLLSDVID

-1334 GQTMVLDTGALIG
+1334 GQMMVLDTGELVG
-1347 GTAYA
+1347 RTAYA